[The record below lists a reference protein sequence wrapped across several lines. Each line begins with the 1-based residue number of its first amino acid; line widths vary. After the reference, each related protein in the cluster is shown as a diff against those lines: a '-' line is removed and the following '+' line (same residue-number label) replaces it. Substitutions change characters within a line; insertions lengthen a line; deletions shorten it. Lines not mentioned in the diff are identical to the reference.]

1 MSKKML
7 IDASRGD
14 ETRVVVMV
22 DGRIEEIDHETA
34 DRRPIK
40 SNIYLARVTR
50 VEPSLQAA
58 FVDYGG
64 NRHGFLPFSEIH
76 PDYYQLPVAD
86 REALLAEVEDK
97 VEERRQR
104 HQNRRSMPRRSSS
117 SAGAVAAPVDAVDPD
132 GDQPHV
138 EFPVDENGD
147 FIQPEPEPLT
157 ANSVEVEPAAAEPIV
172 EDEPTVEM
180 PTGGATDHSV
190 TDSVAATLGLDET
203 LTEQAIVDGD
213 GDDDTATVSMT
224 ESDAGNEEP
233 GEDDEPAKTVT
244 AATGAEEDEVVSEA
258 AEPEEAPATKVDEA
272 AEADTLADTEA
283 APEEEDVAPEQVA
296 AEASESDDE
305 EEATSSSAAEPEGG
319 IEEIEREDDV
329 IEEAGSGEEASDD
342 EDDDEEGEG
351 EESAT
356 KKPRRRRRR
365 SRRGG
370 RKEEKAAAEE
380 DQDEDPDAVEDLDA
394 DDDDD
399 DDHDHDVDDEEEDD
413 IFDED
418 AERRSVMHSIISRR
432 YKIQEVIKRRQV
444 MLVQVTKEERGNKG
458 AALSSYL
465 SLAGR
470 YCVYMPNTTRGGG
483 ISRKISSPKDR
494 RRLKTIL
501 DDLDLPQDIS
511 IIVRTAGSQRTKA
524 EIKRDYEYLRRTWD
538 GIRENTLTS
547 MAPSLIYEEA
557 NVMKRAIRDM
567 YSSDMEEV
575 QVEGEEGYKDAKNFM
590 RVLTPSYA
598 KRVKQHKNEGVSLFQ
613 AHKAEQQL
621 DALFNPV
628 VTLKSGGYLVMNQT
642 EALVAV
648 DVNSGKAT
656 KERSIEE
663 TALSTNLEAAEEV
676 ARQLRLRDLA
686 GLVVIDFID
695 MDESKHRGQVERRLK
710 ESMRGDRA
718 RIQLGRI
725 SPFGLLELSRQRIRP
740 SVFETTMVGCP
751 VCGGIGVVRSSG
763 SLASSIM
770 RRIGDLLLE
779 RDNLDHIEV
788 DAPTDAA
795 LKLLNEHREE
805 LANLEG
811 QFSVRISILPSAHLF
826 SPHFHLRAHTEDKVE
841 TFSEG
846 YTTDPTAPK
855 RGDRRRG
862 RRSERPTPRADEEE
876 ESGTSRGGRG
886 RGRGRGRNA
895 RSDDEETSG
904 SEPKEAE
911 AVEASTDDE
920 TDSDGQ
926 ARRQRGRRG
935 GRRRGRKEG
944 DAAPAVEATEDG
956 EEAQTADGE
965 AADTDD
971 VDSDGD
977 KPKRRRGKRGGRN
990 RRKTRSDDEAAEGT
1004 EATDNADAKTETAE
1018 TGVEGASEDVKSA
1031 DTAAEKSAD
1040 TTAETPA
1047 DTAAENSAGTNA
1059 EASAEK
1065 PVSDS
1070 VTESEAAPAADE
1082 SEADEKPAKKPRRSR
1097 KKPVKVEEDAPADAA
1112 AAQADEPAPAE
1123 PEAPAIEPKDAKA
1136 NAKEAVAE
1144 PEAPKDDPAPEAA
1157 SAEETDPHVAVE
1169 PDTPKK
1175 DGPRRRGWWSRGK

>member
-117 SAGAVAAPVDAVDPD
+117 SAGAFAAPVDAVDPD

-147 FIQPEPEPLT
+147 FIQPEPLT

-244 AATGAEEDEVVSEA
+244 AATGTEEDEVVSEA

-394 DDDDD
+394 DDDD

-1031 DTAAEKSAD
+1031 DTAAE
-1040 TTAETPA
+1040 
-1047 DTAAENSAGTNA
+1047 NSAGTNA

-1070 VTESEAAPAADE
+1070 VTESEAAPAADA

>member
-22 DGRIEEIDHETA
+22 DGRIEEIDYETA

-86 REALLAEVEDK
+86 REALLSEVEAK

-104 HQNRRSMPRRSSS
+104 HLKRRSSPRRANAAAGS
-117 SAGAVAAPVDAVDPD
+117 DGAVTAVDPD
-132 GDQPHV
+132 GEQPHV

-147 FIQPEPEPLT
+147 FIQPQPLSAESSDVEAVTPE
-157 ANSVEVEPAAAEPIV
+157 AEASG
-172 EDEPTVEM
+172 DDTPTVEM
-180 PTGGATDHSV
+180 QAETEAEDASATD
-190 TDSVAATLGLDET
+190 TVAATLGLDET
-203 LTEQAIVDGD
+203 LTEQAIVDQEAN
-213 GDDDTATVSMT
+213 TATVSMT
-224 ESDAGNEEP
+224 QADDATSSDDN
-233 GEDDEPAKTVT
+233 GEGDDDEPAKTVT
-244 AATGAEEDEVVSEA
+244 AATGTDEEESVSEEADSAPEDDSDNDSDEEEDS
-258 AEPEEAPATKVDEA
+258 
-272 AEADTLADTEA
+272 
-283 APEEEDVAPEQVA
+283 DVAPEQVA
-296 AEASESDDE
+296 AEGEESDEDE
-305 EEATSSSAAEPEGG
+305 AQATGSTDSDGEGG
-319 IEEIEREDDV
+319 IEEIERADNV
-329 IEEAGSGEEASDD
+329 IEEAGSGEGTDDSDDDDSEASAESNE
-342 EDDDEEGEG
+342 EDDDEDTDEG
-351 EESAT
+351 AA

-370 RKEEKAAAEE
+370 RKEAKNTS
-380 DQDEDPDAVEDLDA
+380 DDNDDNDN

-399 DDHDHDVDDEEEDD
+399 EDEPQSSDDDFDVDEEEEDD
-413 IFDED
+413 EDAIFEED
-418 AERRSVMHSIISRR
+418 AERRAVMHSIISRR

-538 GIRENTLTS
+538 GIRETTLTS

-590 RVLTPSYA
+590 RVLTPSHA

-613 AHKAEQQL
+613 SHKAEQQL

-663 TALSTNLEAAEEV
+663 TALATNLEAAEEV

-740 SVFETTMVGCP
+740 SVFETTMVGCS
-751 VCGGIGVVRSSG
+751 VCGGVGVVRSSG

-779 RDNLDHIEV
+779 RETLDRIEV

-805 LANLEG
+805 LANLES
-811 QFSVRISILPSAHLF
+811 QFGVRISILPNAHLF
-826 SPHFHLRAHTEDKVE
+826 SPHFHLRVYTDEKVE

-855 RGDRRRG
+855 KGDRRRG
-862 RRSERPTPRADEEE
+862 RRSEQRSSSRSDDDDEG
-876 ESGTSRGGRG
+876 SSSRSGRG

-895 RSDDEETSG
+895 RSDDEESRT
-904 SEPKEAE
+904 AE
-911 AVEASTDDE
+911 AKDAEVDASADDDAE
-920 TDSDGQ
+920 GEGQ
-926 ARRQRGRRG
+926 SRRQRGKRG
-935 GRRRGRKEG
+935 GRRRGRKDT
-944 DAAPAVEATEDG
+944 DAAAIDAAETEDD
-956 EEAQTADGE
+956 AASTDAADADAADANADGE
-965 AADTDD
+965 TE
-971 VDSDGD
+971 

-990 RRKTRSDDEAAEGT
+990 RRKGRGVDTENSENSESTGEEGDSETAAAADDKATESEAEAPVSEATAAPEPDGEDADGEVSEGEVSVAEADAQADADDAEQAKKPAKKTRSRSRKKPKAEEAPAAESDEQTGDAVEP
-1004 EATDNADAKTETAE
+1004 EATETATE
-1018 TGVEGASEDVKSA
+1018 
-1031 DTAAEKSAD
+1031 
-1040 TTAETPA
+1040 
-1047 DTAAENSAGTNA
+1047 
-1059 EASAEK
+1059 
-1065 PVSDS
+1065 
-1070 VTESEAAPAADE
+1070 TESEAANE
-1082 SEADEKPAKKPRRSR
+1082 
-1097 KKPVKVEEDAPADAA
+1097 PVQQPE
-1112 AAQADEPAPAE
+1112 AE
-1123 PEAPAIEPKDAKA
+1123 PEAT
-1136 NAKEAVAE
+1136 
-1144 PEAPKDDPAPEAA
+1144 EAA
-1157 SAEETDPHVAVE
+1157 TASETDADAEPHVAVE

>member
-7 IDASRGD
+7 IDASRSD

-86 REALLAEVEDK
+86 REALLREVEEK

-104 HQNRRSMPRRSSS
+104 FLNHRANPRRGGRGRGGRSSE
-117 SAGAVAAPVDAVDPD
+117 AAAAVDPE

-138 EFPVDENGD
+138 DFPVDQNGD
-147 FIQPEPEPLT
+147 FIAPEAMT
-157 ANSVEVEPAAAEPIV
+157 ADNLEVGGDDATVADAAADTDAAPAEA
-172 EDEPTVEM
+172 EAGADE
-180 PTGGATDHSV
+180 
-190 TDSVAATLGLDET
+190 
-203 LTEQAIVDGD
+203 
-213 GDDDTATVSMT
+213 ATVSLT
-224 ESDAGNEEP
+224 EAADDAAGAAAAGAADTDDADSDGSDAG
-233 GEDDEPAKTVT
+233 DEPAKTAT
-244 AATGAEEDEVVSEA
+244 AATGTDDDKVVSDDA
-258 AEPEEAPATKVDEA
+258 V
-272 AEADTLADTEA
+272 TLG
-283 APEEEDVAPEQVA
+283 DVARDLPQDDDEDDGSSEDDVASEQLE
-296 AEASESDDE
+296 AEASADSNDGDDRGVDG
-305 EEATSSSAAEPEGG
+305 EGG
-319 IEEIEREDDV
+319 IEELPERDLV
-329 IEEAGSGEEASDD
+329 IEEAGAGGAGEDEDDNDNDEADAAEEADASAEGDD
-342 EDDDEEGEG
+342 EDGDGG
-351 EESAT
+351 
-356 KKPRRRRRR
+356 KKPRSRRRRR
-365 SRRGG
+365 SRRG
-370 RKEEKAAAEE
+370 RKGGSG
-380 DQDEDPDAVEDLDA
+380 DEDSAEGGKSARGRSDR

-399 DDHDHDVDDEEEDD
+399 EDENEDDVDHDEDDEDM
-413 IFDED
+413 FDED
-418 AERRSVMHSIISRR
+418 AERRSIMHSIISRR
-432 YKIQEVIKRRQV
+432 YSIQEVIKRRQV

-470 YCVYMPNTTRGGG
+470 YSVYMPNTTRGGG

-538 GIRENTLTS
+538 GIRETTLNS

-575 QVEGEEGYKDAKNFM
+575 LVEGEDGYKDAKSFM
-590 RVLTPSYA
+590 KTLTPSHA
-598 KRVKQHKNEGVSLFQ
+598 KRVQQFKNEGTSLFQ
-613 AHKAEQQL
+613 RHKAEQQL

-628 VTLKSGGYLVMNQT
+628 VTLKSGGYLVLNQT

-656 KERSIEE
+656 RERSIEE
-663 TALSTNLEAAEEV
+663 TALATNLEAAEEV

-695 MDESKHRGQVERRLK
+695 MDESRHRGQVERRLK

-740 SVFETTMVGCP
+740 SVFDTTMVGCP

-779 RDNLDHIEV
+779 RDNLDRIEI

-795 LKLLNEHREE
+795 LKVLNDHREE
-805 LANLEG
+805 LAQLENQHG
-811 QFSVRISILPSAHLF
+811 VKITVLPNAQLH
-826 SPHFHLRAHTEDKVE
+826 SPHFHLRVYTEDKVE
-841 TFSEG
+841 TFEEG
-846 YTTDPTAPK
+846 YTADPTAPK
-855 RGDRRRG
+855 KDRRRG
-862 RRSERPTPRADEEE
+862 RRGGRSEDRDKDRSRDDEE
-876 ESGTSRGGRG
+876 GGSRRGRRG
-886 RGRGRGRNA
+886 RGRGSRGEGEDEGDS
-895 RSDDEETSG
+895 RSADDVDDRADSEDGDGEGG
-904 SEPKEAE
+904 S
-911 AVEASTDDE
+911 
-920 TDSDGQ
+920 
-926 ARRQRGRRG
+926 RRQRGKRG
-935 GRRRGRKEG
+935 GRRRGKR
-944 DAAPAVEATEDG
+944 DG
-956 EEAQTADGE
+956 EGE
-965 AADTDD
+965 ASASSDTGSDD
-971 VDSDGD
+971 SGDESDRPEAEAGEEGE

-990 RRKTRSDDEAAEGT
+990 RRKSRSKDEAGENSDT
-1004 EATDNADAKTETAE
+1004 VSEA
-1018 TGVEGASEDVKSA
+1018 A
-1031 DTAAEKSAD
+1031 DTAAEPTAD
-1040 TTAETPA
+1040 AEA
-1047 DTAAENSAGTNA
+1047 AAAE
-1059 EASAEK
+1059 E
-1065 PVSDS
+1065 
-1070 VTESEAAPAADE
+1070 APAADAE
-1082 SEADEKPAKKPRRSR
+1082 SDAEDKPKPRKRTRS
-1097 KKPVKVEEDAPADAA
+1097 KAKAA
-1112 AAQADEPAPAE
+1112 AE
-1123 PEAPAIEPKDAKA
+1123 PEAEADSG
-1136 NAKEAVAE
+1136 NADEAAAEAE
-1144 PEAPKDDPAPEAA
+1144 PSDAT
-1157 SAEETDPHVAVE
+1157 AEEEEKPKKRTRAPRKSTAKSAAKSKDKAEDKAEAKDEPAADTTPDASDNEGGSARSATLAVE

-1175 DGPRRRGWWSRGK
+1175 EGPRRRGWWSRGK

>member
-7 IDASRGD
+7 IDASRSD

-86 REALLAEVEDK
+86 REALLREVEEK

-104 HQNRRSMPRRSSS
+104 FLNHRANPRRSGRGRGGRSS
-117 SAGAVAAPVDAVDPD
+117 EAAAAVDPE

-138 EFPVDENGD
+138 DFPVDQNGD
-147 FIQPEPEPLT
+147 FIAPEAMT
-157 ANSVEVEPAAAEPIV
+157 ADNLEVGGDDATVADAAADTDAAPAEA
-172 EDEPTVEM
+172 EAGADE
-180 PTGGATDHSV
+180 
-190 TDSVAATLGLDET
+190 
-203 LTEQAIVDGD
+203 
-213 GDDDTATVSMT
+213 ATVSLT
-224 ESDAGNEEP
+224 EAADDAAGAAAAGAADTDDADSDGSDAG
-233 GEDDEPAKTVT
+233 DEPAKTAT
-244 AATGAEEDEVVSEA
+244 AATGTDDDKVVSDDA
-258 AEPEEAPATKVDEA
+258 V
-272 AEADTLADTEA
+272 TLG
-283 APEEEDVAPEQVA
+283 DVARDLPQDDDEDDGSSEDDVASEQLE
-296 AEASESDDE
+296 AEASADSNDGDDRGVDG
-305 EEATSSSAAEPEGG
+305 EGG
-319 IEEIEREDDV
+319 IEELPERDLV
-329 IEEAGSGEEASDD
+329 IEEAGAGGAGEDEDDNDNDEADAAEEADASAEGDD
-342 EDDDEEGEG
+342 EDDDGG
-351 EESAT
+351 
-356 KKPRRRRRR
+356 KKPRSRRRRR
-365 SRRGG
+365 SRRG
-370 RKEEKAAAEE
+370 RKGGSG
-380 DQDEDPDAVEDLDA
+380 DEDSAEGGKSARGRSDR

-399 DDHDHDVDDEEEDD
+399 EDENEDDVDHDEDDEDM
-413 IFDED
+413 FDED
-418 AERRSVMHSIISRR
+418 AERRSIMHSIISRR
-432 YKIQEVIKRRQV
+432 YSIQEVIKRRQV

-470 YCVYMPNTTRGGG
+470 YSVYMPNTTRGGG

-538 GIRENTLTS
+538 GIRETTLNS

-575 QVEGEEGYKDAKNFM
+575 LVEGEDGYKDAKSFM
-590 RVLTPSYA
+590 KTLTPSHA
-598 KRVKQHKNEGVSLFQ
+598 KRVQQFKNEGTSLFQ
-613 AHKAEQQL
+613 RHKAEQQL

-628 VTLKSGGYLVMNQT
+628 VTLKSGGYLVLNQT

-656 KERSIEE
+656 RERSIEE
-663 TALSTNLEAAEEV
+663 TALATNLEAAEEV

-695 MDESKHRGQVERRLK
+695 MDESRHRGQVERRLK

-740 SVFETTMVGCP
+740 SVFDTTMVDCP

-779 RDNLDHIEV
+779 RDNLDRIEI

-795 LKLLNEHREE
+795 LKVLNDHREE
-805 LANLEG
+805 LAQLENQHG
-811 QFSVRISILPSAHLF
+811 VKITVLPNAQLH
-826 SPHFHLRAHTEDKVE
+826 SPHFHLRVYTEDKVE
-841 TFSEG
+841 TFEEG
-846 YTTDPTAPK
+846 YTADPTAPK
-855 RGDRRRG
+855 KDRRRG
-862 RRSERPTPRADEEE
+862 RRGGRSEDRDKDRSRDDEE
-876 ESGTSRGGRG
+876 GGSRRGRRG
-886 RGRGRGRNA
+886 RGRGSRGEGEDEGDS
-895 RSDDEETSG
+895 RSADDVDDRADSEDGDGEGG
-904 SEPKEAE
+904 S
-911 AVEASTDDE
+911 
-920 TDSDGQ
+920 
-926 ARRQRGRRG
+926 RRQRGKRG
-935 GRRRGRKEG
+935 GRRRGKR
-944 DAAPAVEATEDG
+944 DG
-956 EEAQTADGE
+956 EGE
-965 AADTDD
+965 ASASSDTGSDD
-971 VDSDGD
+971 SGDESDRPEAEAGEEGE

-990 RRKTRSDDEAAEGT
+990 RRKSRSEDEAGENSDT
-1004 EATDNADAKTETAE
+1004 VSEA
-1018 TGVEGASEDVKSA
+1018 A
-1031 DTAAEKSAD
+1031 DTAAEPTAD
-1040 TTAETPA
+1040 AEA
-1047 DTAAENSAGTNA
+1047 AAAE
-1059 EASAEK
+1059 E
-1065 PVSDS
+1065 
-1070 VTESEAAPAADE
+1070 APAADAE
-1082 SEADEKPAKKPRRSR
+1082 SDAEDKPKPRKRTRS
-1097 KKPVKVEEDAPADAA
+1097 KAKAA
-1112 AAQADEPAPAE
+1112 AE
-1123 PEAPAIEPKDAKA
+1123 PEAEADSG
-1136 NAKEAVAE
+1136 NADEAAAEAE
-1144 PEAPKDDPAPEAA
+1144 PSDAT
-1157 SAEETDPHVAVE
+1157 AEEEEKPKKRTRAPRKSTAKSAAKSKDKAEDKAEAKDEPAADTTPDASDNEGGSARSATLAVE

-1175 DGPRRRGWWSRGK
+1175 EGPRRRGWWSRGK

>member
-7 IDASRGD
+7 IDASRSD

-34 DRRPIK
+34 DRRLIK

-86 REALLAEVEDK
+86 REALLREVEEK

-104 HQNRRSMPRRSSS
+104 FLNHRANPRRGGRGRGARSSET
-117 SAGAVAAPVDAVDPD
+117 AAAVDPE

-138 EFPVDENGD
+138 DFPVDQNGD
-147 FIQPEPEPLT
+147 FIAPDAMT
-157 ANSVEVEPAAAEPIV
+157 ADNLEVGVDDATVADAADAAADTDAAPAEVEAGAA
-172 EDEPTVEM
+172 D
-180 PTGGATDHSV
+180 
-190 TDSVAATLGLDET
+190 
-203 LTEQAIVDGD
+203 
-213 GDDDTATVSMT
+213 ATVSLT
-224 ESDAGNEEP
+224 EAADDAAAGAADTGDAESDGSDAG
-233 GEDDEPAKTVT
+233 DEPAKTAT
-244 AATGAEEDEVVSEA
+244 AATGTDDDKVVSDDAVTLGDA
-258 AEPEEAPATKVDEA
+258 ARDLPQDDDEDDGSS
-272 AEADTLADTEA
+272 ED
-283 APEEEDVAPEQVA
+283 DVASEQLE
-296 AEASESDDE
+296 AEASADTHDGDD
-305 EEATSSSAAEPEGG
+305 SGVDGEGG
-319 IEEIEREDDV
+319 IEELPERDLV
-329 IEEAGSGEEASDD
+329 IEEAGAGEDEDDNDNDEADAAEEADVSAEGDD
-342 EDDDEEGEG
+342 EDGDGG
-351 EESAT
+351 
-356 KKPRRRRRR
+356 KKPRSRRRRR
-365 SRRGG
+365 SRRG
-370 RKEEKAAAEE
+370 RKGGSG
-380 DQDEDPDAVEDLDA
+380 DEDSAESRKSARGRSDR

-399 DDHDHDVDDEEEDD
+399 EDENEDDVDHDEDEED

-418 AERRSVMHSIISRR
+418 AERRSIMHSIISRR
-432 YKIQEVIKRRQV
+432 YSIQEVIKRRQV

-470 YCVYMPNTTRGGG
+470 YSVYMPNTTRGGG

-538 GIRENTLTS
+538 GIRETTLNS

-575 QVEGEEGYKDAKNFM
+575 LVEGEEGYKDAKSFM
-590 RVLTPSYA
+590 KTLTPSHA
-598 KRVKQHKNEGVSLFQ
+598 KRVQQFKNEGTSLFQ
-613 AHKAEQQL
+613 RHKAEQQL

-628 VTLKSGGYLVMNQT
+628 VTLKSGGYLVLNQT

-656 KERSIEE
+656 RERSIEE
-663 TALSTNLEAAEEV
+663 TALATNLEAAEEV

-695 MDESKHRGQVERRLK
+695 MDESRHRGQVERRLK

-740 SVFETTMVGCP
+740 SVFDTTMVGCP

-770 RRIGDLLLE
+770 RRVGDLLLE
-779 RDNLDHIEV
+779 RDNLDRIEI

-795 LKLLNEHREE
+795 LKVLNDHREE
-805 LANLEG
+805 LAQLENQHG
-811 QFSVRISILPSAHLF
+811 VKIAVLPNVQLH
-826 SPHFHLRAHTEDKVE
+826 SPHFHLRVYTEDKVE
-841 TFSEG
+841 TFEEG
-846 YTTDPTAPK
+846 YTADPTAPK
-855 RGDRRRG
+855 KDRRRG
-862 RRSERPTPRADEEE
+862 RR
-876 ESGTSRGGRG
+876 GGRSED
-886 RGRGRGRNA
+886 RDKD
-895 RSDDEETSG
+895 RSRDDEEGG
-904 SEPKEAE
+904 SRRGRRGPGRGSRGEGEDEGDSRSA
-911 AVEASTDDE
+911 DDIDDRA
-920 TDSDGQ
+920 DSEDGDGEGGS
-926 ARRQRGRRG
+926 RRQRGKRG
-935 GRRRGRKEG
+935 GRRRGKRDGEG
-944 DAAPAVEATEDG
+944 EASASSDTGSDDSGDESDRPEVEAG
-956 EEAQTADGE
+956 EE
-965 AADTDD
+965 
-971 VDSDGD
+971 GD

-990 RRKTRSDDEAAEGT
+990 RRKSRSDDDAGENSDTVSEA
-1004 EATDNADAKTETAE
+1004 
-1018 TGVEGASEDVKSA
+1018 A
-1031 DTAAEKSAD
+1031 DTAAEP
-1040 TTAETPA
+1040 T
-1047 DTAAENSAGTNA
+1047 
-1059 EASAEK
+1059 
-1065 PVSDS
+1065 
-1070 VTESEAAPAADE
+1070 
-1082 SEADEKPAKKPRRSR
+1082 
-1097 KKPVKVEEDAPADAA
+1097 ADAA
-1112 AAQADEPAPAE
+1112 AAAAEEAPAADAESDADDKPKPRKRTRSKAKAAAE
-1123 PEAPAIEPKDAKA
+1123 PEAEADSGKADEAAAEAGTSDAAAEEEKPKKRTRAPRKSTAKSAAKSEDKAEDKAEAKDEPPADTT
-1136 NAKEAVAE
+1136 
-1144 PEAPKDDPAPEAA
+1144 PEASDNEGE
-1157 SAEETDPHVAVE
+1157 SARSATLAVE

-1175 DGPRRRGWWSRGK
+1175 EGPRRRGWWSRGK

>member
-7 IDASRGD
+7 IDASRSD

-86 REALLAEVEDK
+86 REALLREVEEK

-104 HQNRRSMPRRSSS
+104 FLNHRANPRQGGRGRGGRSSE
-117 SAGAVAAPVDAVDPD
+117 AAAAVDPE

-138 EFPVDENGD
+138 DFPVDQNGD
-147 FIQPEPEPLT
+147 FIAPEAMT
-157 ANSVEVEPAAAEPIV
+157 ADNLEVGGDDATVADAAADTDAAPAEA
-172 EDEPTVEM
+172 EAGADE
-180 PTGGATDHSV
+180 
-190 TDSVAATLGLDET
+190 
-203 LTEQAIVDGD
+203 
-213 GDDDTATVSMT
+213 ATVSLT
-224 ESDAGNEEP
+224 EAADDAAGAAAAGAADTDDADSDGSDAG
-233 GEDDEPAKTVT
+233 DEPAKTAT
-244 AATGAEEDEVVSEA
+244 AATGTDDDKVVSDDA
-258 AEPEEAPATKVDEA
+258 V
-272 AEADTLADTEA
+272 TLG
-283 APEEEDVAPEQVA
+283 DVARDLPQDDDEDDGSSEDDVASEQLE
-296 AEASESDDE
+296 AEASADSNDGDDRGVDG
-305 EEATSSSAAEPEGG
+305 EGG
-319 IEEIEREDDV
+319 IEELPERDLV
-329 IEEAGSGEEASDD
+329 IEEAGAGGAGEDEDDNDNDEADAAEEADASAEGDD
-342 EDDDEEGEG
+342 EDDDGG
-351 EESAT
+351 
-356 KKPRRRRRR
+356 KKPRSRRRRR
-365 SRRGG
+365 SRRG
-370 RKEEKAAAEE
+370 RKGGSG
-380 DQDEDPDAVEDLDA
+380 DEDSAEGGKSARGRSDR

-399 DDHDHDVDDEEEDD
+399 EDENEDDVDHDEDDEDM
-413 IFDED
+413 FDED
-418 AERRSVMHSIISRR
+418 AERRSIMHSIISRR
-432 YKIQEVIKRRQV
+432 YSIQEVIKRRQV

-470 YCVYMPNTTRGGG
+470 YSVYMPNTTRGGG

-538 GIRENTLTS
+538 GIRETTLNS

-575 QVEGEEGYKDAKNFM
+575 LVEGDEGYKDAKSFM
-590 RVLTPSYA
+590 KTLTPSHA
-598 KRVKQHKNEGVSLFQ
+598 KRVQQFKNEGTSLFQ
-613 AHKAEQQL
+613 RHKAEQQL

-628 VTLKSGGYLVMNQT
+628 VTLKSGGYLVLNQT

-656 KERSIEE
+656 RERSIEE
-663 TALSTNLEAAEEV
+663 TALATNLEAAEEV

-695 MDESKHRGQVERRLK
+695 MDESRHRGQVERRLK

-740 SVFETTMVGCP
+740 SVFDTTMVGCP

-779 RDNLDHIEV
+779 RDNLDRIEI

-795 LKLLNEHREE
+795 LKVLNDHREE
-805 LANLEG
+805 LAQLENQHG
-811 QFSVRISILPSAHLF
+811 VKITVLPNAQLH
-826 SPHFHLRAHTEDKVE
+826 SPHFHLRVYTEDKVE
-841 TFSEG
+841 TFEEG
-846 YTTDPTAPK
+846 YTADPTAPK
-855 RGDRRRG
+855 KDRRRG
-862 RRSERPTPRADEEE
+862 RRGGRSEDRDKDRSRDDEE
-876 ESGTSRGGRG
+876 GGSRRGRRG
-886 RGRGRGRNA
+886 RGRGSRGEGEDEGDS
-895 RSDDEETSG
+895 RSADDVDDRADSEDGDGEGG
-904 SEPKEAE
+904 S
-911 AVEASTDDE
+911 
-920 TDSDGQ
+920 
-926 ARRQRGRRG
+926 RRQRGKRG
-935 GRRRGRKEG
+935 GRRRGKR
-944 DAAPAVEATEDG
+944 DG
-956 EEAQTADGE
+956 EGE
-965 AADTDD
+965 ASASSDTGSDD
-971 VDSDGD
+971 SGDESDRPEAEAGEEGE

-990 RRKTRSDDEAAEGT
+990 RRKSRSKDEAGENSDT
-1004 EATDNADAKTETAE
+1004 VSEA
-1018 TGVEGASEDVKSA
+1018 A
-1031 DTAAEKSAD
+1031 DTAAEPTAD
-1040 TTAETPA
+1040 AEA
-1047 DTAAENSAGTNA
+1047 AAAE
-1059 EASAEK
+1059 E
-1065 PVSDS
+1065 
-1070 VTESEAAPAADE
+1070 APAADAE
-1082 SEADEKPAKKPRRSR
+1082 SDAEDKPKPRKRTRS
-1097 KKPVKVEEDAPADAA
+1097 KAKAA
-1112 AAQADEPAPAE
+1112 AE
-1123 PEAPAIEPKDAKA
+1123 PEAEADSG
-1136 NAKEAVAE
+1136 NADEAAAEAE
-1144 PEAPKDDPAPEAA
+1144 PSDAT
-1157 SAEETDPHVAVE
+1157 AEEEEKPKKRTRAPRKSTAKSAAKSKDKAEDKAEAKDEPAADTTPDASDNEGGSARSATLAVE

-1175 DGPRRRGWWSRGK
+1175 EGPRRRGWWSRGK

>member
-7 IDASRGD
+7 IDASRSD

-86 REALLAEVEDK
+86 REALLREVEEK

-104 HQNRRSMPRRSSS
+104 FLNHRANPRRGGRGRGGRSSE
-117 SAGAVAAPVDAVDPD
+117 AAAAVDPE

-138 EFPVDENGD
+138 DFPVDQNGD
-147 FIQPEPEPLT
+147 FIAPEAMT
-157 ANSVEVEPAAAEPIV
+157 ADNLEVGGDDATVADAAADTDAAPAEA
-172 EDEPTVEM
+172 EAGADE
-180 PTGGATDHSV
+180 
-190 TDSVAATLGLDET
+190 
-203 LTEQAIVDGD
+203 
-213 GDDDTATVSMT
+213 ATVSLT
-224 ESDAGNEEP
+224 EAADDAAGAAAAGAADTDDADSDGSDAG
-233 GEDDEPAKTVT
+233 DEPAKTAT
-244 AATGAEEDEVVSEA
+244 AATGTDDDKVVSDDA
-258 AEPEEAPATKVDEA
+258 V
-272 AEADTLADTEA
+272 TLG
-283 APEEEDVAPEQVA
+283 DVARDLPQDDDEDDGSSEDDVASEQLE
-296 AEASESDDE
+296 AEASADSNDGDDRGVDG
-305 EEATSSSAAEPEGG
+305 EGG
-319 IEEIEREDDV
+319 IEELPERDLV
-329 IEEAGSGEEASDD
+329 IEEAGAGGAGEDEDDNDNDEADAAEEADASAEGDD
-342 EDDDEEGEG
+342 EDGDGG
-351 EESAT
+351 
-356 KKPRRRRRR
+356 KKPRSRRRRR
-365 SRRGG
+365 SRRG
-370 RKEEKAAAEE
+370 RKGGSG
-380 DQDEDPDAVEDLDA
+380 DEDSAEGGKSARGRSDR

-399 DDHDHDVDDEEEDD
+399 EDENEDDVDHDEDDEDM
-413 IFDED
+413 FDED
-418 AERRSVMHSIISRR
+418 AERRSIMHSIISRR
-432 YKIQEVIKRRQV
+432 YSIQEVIKRRQV

-470 YCVYMPNTTRGGG
+470 YSVYMPNTTRGGG

-538 GIRENTLTS
+538 GIRETTLNS

-575 QVEGEEGYKDAKNFM
+575 LVEGEDGYKDAKSFM
-590 RVLTPSYA
+590 KTLTPSHA
-598 KRVKQHKNEGVSLFQ
+598 KRVQQFKNEGTSLFQ
-613 AHKAEQQL
+613 RHKAEQQL

-628 VTLKSGGYLVMNQT
+628 VTLKSGGYLVLNQT

-656 KERSIEE
+656 RERSIEE
-663 TALSTNLEAAEEV
+663 TALATNLEAAEEV

-695 MDESKHRGQVERRLK
+695 MDESRHRGQVERRLK

-740 SVFETTMVGCP
+740 SVFDTTMVGCP

-779 RDNLDHIEV
+779 RDNLDRIEI

-795 LKLLNEHREE
+795 LKVLNDHREE
-805 LANLEG
+805 LAQLENQHG
-811 QFSVRISILPSAHLF
+811 VKITVLPNAQLH
-826 SPHFHLRAHTEDKVE
+826 SPHFHLRVYTEDKVE
-841 TFSEG
+841 TFEEG
-846 YTTDPTAPK
+846 YTADPTAPK
-855 RGDRRRG
+855 KDR
-862 RRSERPTPRADEEE
+862 S
-876 ESGTSRGGRG
+876 
-886 RGRGRGRNA
+886 
-895 RSDDEETSG
+895 
-904 SEPKEAE
+904 
-911 AVEASTDDE
+911 
-920 TDSDGQ
+920 
-926 ARRQRGRRG
+926 RGRRG
-935 GRRRGRKEG
+935 GRSEDRDKDRSRDDEEGGSRRGRRGRGRGSRGEGEDEG
-944 DAAPAVEATEDG
+944 DSRSA
-956 EEAQTADGE
+956 
-965 AADTDD
+965 DD
-971 VDSDGD
+971 VDDRADSEDGD
-977 KPKRRRGKRGGRN
+977 GEGGSRRQRGKRGGRRRGKRDGEGEASASSDTGSDDSGDESDRPEAEAGEEGEKPKRRRGKRGGRN
-990 RRKTRSDDEAAEGT
+990 RRKSRSKDEAGENSDT
-1004 EATDNADAKTETAE
+1004 VSEA
-1018 TGVEGASEDVKSA
+1018 A
-1031 DTAAEKSAD
+1031 DTAAEPTAD
-1040 TTAETPA
+1040 AEA
-1047 DTAAENSAGTNA
+1047 AAAE
-1059 EASAEK
+1059 E
-1065 PVSDS
+1065 
-1070 VTESEAAPAADE
+1070 APAADAE
-1082 SEADEKPAKKPRRSR
+1082 SDAEDKPKPRKRTRS
-1097 KKPVKVEEDAPADAA
+1097 KAKAA
-1112 AAQADEPAPAE
+1112 AE
-1123 PEAPAIEPKDAKA
+1123 PEAEADSG
-1136 NAKEAVAE
+1136 NADEAAAEAE
-1144 PEAPKDDPAPEAA
+1144 PSDAT
-1157 SAEETDPHVAVE
+1157 AEEEEKPKKRTRAPRKSTAKSAAKSKDKAEDKAEAKDEPAADTTPDASDNEGGSARSATLAVE

-1175 DGPRRRGWWSRGK
+1175 EGPRRRGWWSRGK

>member
-7 IDASRGD
+7 IDASRSD

-86 REALLAEVEDK
+86 REALLREVEEK

-104 HQNRRSMPRRSSS
+104 FLNHRANPRRGGRGRGGRSSE
-117 SAGAVAAPVDAVDPD
+117 AAAAVDPE

-138 EFPVDENGD
+138 DFPVDQNGD
-147 FIQPEPEPLT
+147 FIAPEAMT
-157 ANSVEVEPAAAEPIV
+157 ADNLEVGGDDATVADAAADTDAAPAEA
-172 EDEPTVEM
+172 EAGADE
-180 PTGGATDHSV
+180 
-190 TDSVAATLGLDET
+190 
-203 LTEQAIVDGD
+203 
-213 GDDDTATVSMT
+213 ATVSLT
-224 ESDAGNEEP
+224 EAADDAAGAAAAGAADTDDADSDGSDAG
-233 GEDDEPAKTVT
+233 DEPAKTAT
-244 AATGAEEDEVVSEA
+244 AATGTDDDKVVSDDA
-258 AEPEEAPATKVDEA
+258 V
-272 AEADTLADTEA
+272 TLG
-283 APEEEDVAPEQVA
+283 DVARDLPQDDDEDDGSSEDDVASEQLE
-296 AEASESDDE
+296 AEASADSNDGDDRGVDG
-305 EEATSSSAAEPEGG
+305 EGG
-319 IEEIEREDDV
+319 IEELPERDLV
-329 IEEAGSGEEASDD
+329 IEEAGAGGAGEDEDDNDNDEADAAEEADASAEGDD
-342 EDDDEEGEG
+342 EDGDGG
-351 EESAT
+351 
-356 KKPRRRRRR
+356 KKPRSRRRRR
-365 SRRGG
+365 SRRG
-370 RKEEKAAAEE
+370 RKGGSG
-380 DQDEDPDAVEDLDA
+380 DEDSAEGGKSARGRSDR

-399 DDHDHDVDDEEEDD
+399 EDENEDDVDHDEDDEDM
-413 IFDED
+413 FDED
-418 AERRSVMHSIISRR
+418 AERRSIMHSIISRR
-432 YKIQEVIKRRQV
+432 YSIQEVIKRRQV

-470 YCVYMPNTTRGGG
+470 YSVYMPNTTRGGG

-538 GIRENTLTS
+538 GIRETTLNS

-575 QVEGEEGYKDAKNFM
+575 LVEGEDGYKDAKSFM
-590 RVLTPSYA
+590 KTLTPSHA
-598 KRVKQHKNEGVSLFQ
+598 KRVQQFKNEGTSLFQ
-613 AHKAEQQL
+613 RHKAEQQL

-628 VTLKSGGYLVMNQT
+628 VTLKSGGYLVLNQT

-656 KERSIEE
+656 RERSIEE
-663 TALSTNLEAAEEV
+663 TALATNLEAAEEV

-695 MDESKHRGQVERRLK
+695 MDESRHRGQVERRLK

-740 SVFETTMVGCP
+740 SVFDTTMVGCP

-779 RDNLDHIEV
+779 RDNLDRIEI

-795 LKLLNEHREE
+795 LKVLNDHREE
-805 LANLEG
+805 LAQLENQHG
-811 QFSVRISILPSAHLF
+811 VKITVLPNAQLH
-826 SPHFHLRAHTEDKVE
+826 SPHFHLRVYTEDKVE
-841 TFSEG
+841 TFEEG
-846 YTTDPTAPK
+846 YTADPTAPK
-855 RGDRRRG
+855 KDRRRG
-862 RRSERPTPRADEEE
+862 RRGGRSEDRDKDRSRDDEE
-876 ESGTSRGGRG
+876 GGSRRGRRG
-886 RGRGRGRNA
+886 RGRGSRGEGEDEGDS
-895 RSDDEETSG
+895 RSADDVDDRADSEDGDGEGG
-904 SEPKEAE
+904 S
-911 AVEASTDDE
+911 
-920 TDSDGQ
+920 
-926 ARRQRGRRG
+926 RRQRGKRG
-935 GRRRGRKEG
+935 GRRRGKR
-944 DAAPAVEATEDG
+944 DG
-956 EEAQTADGE
+956 EGE
-965 AADTDD
+965 ASASSDTGSDD
-971 VDSDGD
+971 SGDESDRPEAEAGEEGE

-990 RRKTRSDDEAAEGT
+990 RRKSRSEDEAGENSDT
-1004 EATDNADAKTETAE
+1004 VSEA
-1018 TGVEGASEDVKSA
+1018 A
-1031 DTAAEKSAD
+1031 DTAAEPTAD
-1040 TTAETPA
+1040 AEA
-1047 DTAAENSAGTNA
+1047 AAAE
-1059 EASAEK
+1059 E
-1065 PVSDS
+1065 
-1070 VTESEAAPAADE
+1070 APAADAE
-1082 SEADEKPAKKPRRSR
+1082 SDAEDKPKPRKRTRS
-1097 KKPVKVEEDAPADAA
+1097 KAKAA
-1112 AAQADEPAPAE
+1112 AE
-1123 PEAPAIEPKDAKA
+1123 PEAEADSG
-1136 NAKEAVAE
+1136 NADEAAAEAE
-1144 PEAPKDDPAPEAA
+1144 PSDAT
-1157 SAEETDPHVAVE
+1157 AEEEEKPKKRTRAPRKSTAKSAAKSKDKAEDKAEAKDEPAADTTPDASDNEGGSARSATLAVE

-1175 DGPRRRGWWSRGK
+1175 EGPRRRGWWSRGK

>member
-7 IDASRGD
+7 IDASRSD

-86 REALLAEVEDK
+86 REALLREVEEK

-104 HQNRRSMPRRSSS
+104 FLNHRANPRRGGRGRGARSSET
-117 SAGAVAAPVDAVDPD
+117 AAAVDPE

-138 EFPVDENGD
+138 DFPVDQNGD
-147 FIQPEPEPLT
+147 FIAPDAMT
-157 ANSVEVEPAAAEPIV
+157 ADNLEVGVDDATVADAADAAADTDAAPAEA
-172 EDEPTVEM
+172 EAGADE
-180 PTGGATDHSV
+180 
-190 TDSVAATLGLDET
+190 
-203 LTEQAIVDGD
+203 
-213 GDDDTATVSMT
+213 ATVSLT
-224 ESDAGNEEP
+224 EAADDAAAGAADTDDADSDGSDAG
-233 GEDDEPAKTVT
+233 DEPAKTAT
-244 AATGAEEDEVVSEA
+244 AATGTDDDKVVSDDAVTLGDA
-258 AEPEEAPATKVDEA
+258 ARDLPQDDDEDDGSS
-272 AEADTLADTEA
+272 ED
-283 APEEEDVAPEQVA
+283 DVASEQLE
-296 AEASESDDE
+296 AEASADTHDGDD
-305 EEATSSSAAEPEGG
+305 SGVDGEGG
-319 IEEIEREDDV
+319 IEELPERDLV
-329 IEEAGSGEEASDD
+329 IEEAGAGEDEDDNDNDEADAAEEADVSAEGDD
-342 EDDDEEGEG
+342 EDGDGG
-351 EESAT
+351 
-356 KKPRRRRRR
+356 KKPRSRRRRR
-365 SRRGG
+365 SRRG
-370 RKEEKAAAEE
+370 RKGGSG
-380 DQDEDPDAVEDLDA
+380 DEDSAEGGKSARGRSDR

-399 DDHDHDVDDEEEDD
+399 EDENEDDVDHDEDEED

-418 AERRSVMHSIISRR
+418 AERRSIMHSIISRR
-432 YKIQEVIKRRQV
+432 YSIQEVIKRRQV

-470 YCVYMPNTTRGGG
+470 YSVYMPNTTRGGG

-538 GIRENTLTS
+538 GIRETTLNS

-575 QVEGEEGYKDAKNFM
+575 LVEGEEGYKDAKSFM
-590 RVLTPSYA
+590 KTLTPSHA
-598 KRVKQHKNEGVSLFQ
+598 KRVQQFKNEGTSLFQ
-613 AHKAEQQL
+613 RHKAEQQL

-628 VTLKSGGYLVMNQT
+628 VTLKSGGYLVLNQT

-656 KERSIEE
+656 RERSIEE
-663 TALSTNLEAAEEV
+663 TALATNLEAAEEV

-695 MDESKHRGQVERRLK
+695 MDESRHRGQVERRLK

-740 SVFETTMVGCP
+740 SVFDTTMVGCP

-779 RDNLDHIEV
+779 RDNLDRIEI

-795 LKLLNEHREE
+795 LKVLNDHREE
-805 LANLEG
+805 LAQLENQHG
-811 QFSVRISILPSAHLF
+811 VKIAVLPNVQLH
-826 SPHFHLRAHTEDKVE
+826 SPHFHLRVYIEDKVE
-841 TFSEG
+841 TFEEG
-846 YTTDPTAPK
+846 YTADPTAPK
-855 RGDRRRG
+855 KDRRRG
-862 RRSERPTPRADEEE
+862 RRGGRSEDRDKDRSRDDEE
-876 ESGTSRGGRG
+876 GGSRHGRRG
-886 RGRGRGRNA
+886 RGRGSRGEDEGDS
-895 RSDDEETSG
+895 RSADDIDDRADSEDGDGEGG
-904 SEPKEAE
+904 S
-911 AVEASTDDE
+911 
-920 TDSDGQ
+920 
-926 ARRQRGRRG
+926 RRQRGKRG
-935 GRRRGRKEG
+935 GRRRGKRDGEG
-944 DAAPAVEATEDG
+944 EASASSDTGSDDSGDESDRPEVEAG
-956 EEAQTADGE
+956 EE
-965 AADTDD
+965 
-971 VDSDGD
+971 GD

-990 RRKTRSDDEAAEGT
+990 RRKSRSDDDAGENSDTVSEA
-1004 EATDNADAKTETAE
+1004 
-1018 TGVEGASEDVKSA
+1018 A
-1031 DTAAEKSAD
+1031 DTAAEPTAD
-1040 TTAETPA
+1040 AEA
-1047 DTAAENSAGTNA
+1047 AAAE
-1059 EASAEK
+1059 E
-1065 PVSDS
+1065 
-1070 VTESEAAPAADE
+1070 APAADAE
-1082 SEADEKPAKKPRRSR
+1082 SDAEDKPKPRKRTRS
-1097 KKPVKVEEDAPADAA
+1097 KAKAA
-1112 AAQADEPAPAE
+1112 AE
-1123 PEAPAIEPKDAKA
+1123 PEAEADSGKADEAAAEAETSDAAAEEEKPKKRTRAPRKSTAKSAAKSAAKSEDKAEDKAEAKDEPPADTT
-1136 NAKEAVAE
+1136 
-1144 PEAPKDDPAPEAA
+1144 PEASDNEGE
-1157 SAEETDPHVAVE
+1157 SARSATLAVE

-1175 DGPRRRGWWSRGK
+1175 EGPRRRGWWSRGK

>member
-7 IDASRGD
+7 IDASRSD

-86 REALLAEVEDK
+86 REALLREVEEK

-104 HQNRRSMPRRSSS
+104 FLNHRANPRRGGRGRGGRSSE
-117 SAGAVAAPVDAVDPD
+117 AAAAVDPE

-138 EFPVDENGD
+138 DFPVDQNGD
-147 FIQPEPEPLT
+147 FIAPEAMT
-157 ANSVEVEPAAAEPIV
+157 ADNLEVGGDDATVADAAADTDAAPAEA
-172 EDEPTVEM
+172 EAGADE
-180 PTGGATDHSV
+180 
-190 TDSVAATLGLDET
+190 
-203 LTEQAIVDGD
+203 
-213 GDDDTATVSMT
+213 ATVSLT
-224 ESDAGNEEP
+224 EAADDAAGAAAAGAADTDDADSDGSDAG
-233 GEDDEPAKTVT
+233 DEPAKTAT
-244 AATGAEEDEVVSEA
+244 AATGTDDDKVVSDDA
-258 AEPEEAPATKVDEA
+258 V
-272 AEADTLADTEA
+272 TLG
-283 APEEEDVAPEQVA
+283 DVARDLPQDDDEDDGSSEDDVASEQLE
-296 AEASESDDE
+296 AEASADSNDGDDRGVDG
-305 EEATSSSAAEPEGG
+305 EGG
-319 IEEIEREDDV
+319 IEELPERDLV
-329 IEEAGSGEEASDD
+329 IEEAGAGGAGED
-342 EDDDEEGEG
+342 EDDNDNDEADAAEEADASAEGNDEDG
-351 EESAT
+351 DGG
-356 KKPRRRRRR
+356 KKPRSRRRRR
-365 SRRGG
+365 SRRG
-370 RKEEKAAAEE
+370 RKGGSG
-380 DQDEDPDAVEDLDA
+380 DEDSAEGGKSARGRSDR

-399 DDHDHDVDDEEEDD
+399 EDENEDDVDHDEDDEDM
-413 IFDED
+413 FDED
-418 AERRSVMHSIISRR
+418 AERRSIMHSIISRR
-432 YKIQEVIKRRQV
+432 YSIQEVIKRRQV

-470 YCVYMPNTTRGGG
+470 YSVYMPNTTRGGG

-538 GIRENTLTS
+538 GIRETTLNS

-575 QVEGEEGYKDAKNFM
+575 LVEGEDGYKDAKSFM
-590 RVLTPSYA
+590 KTLTPSHA
-598 KRVKQHKNEGVSLFQ
+598 KRVQQFKNEGTSLFQ
-613 AHKAEQQL
+613 RHKAEQQL

-628 VTLKSGGYLVMNQT
+628 VTLKSGGYLVLNQT

-656 KERSIEE
+656 RERSIEE
-663 TALSTNLEAAEEV
+663 TALATNLEAAEQV

-695 MDESKHRGQVERRLK
+695 MDESRHRGQVERRLK

-740 SVFETTMVGCP
+740 SVFDTTMVGCP

-779 RDNLDHIEV
+779 RDNLDRIEI

-795 LKLLNEHREE
+795 LKVLNDHREE
-805 LANLEG
+805 LAQLENQHG
-811 QFSVRISILPSAHLF
+811 VKITVLPNAQLH
-826 SPHFHLRAHTEDKVE
+826 SPHFHLRVYTEDKVE
-841 TFSEG
+841 TFEEG
-846 YTTDPTAPK
+846 YTADPTAPK
-855 RGDRRRG
+855 KDRRRG
-862 RRSERPTPRADEEE
+862 RRGGRSEDRDKDRSRDDEE
-876 ESGTSRGGRG
+876 GGSRRGRRG
-886 RGRGRGRNA
+886 RGRGSRGEGEDEGDS
-895 RSDDEETSG
+895 RSADDVDDRADSEDGDGEGG
-904 SEPKEAE
+904 S
-911 AVEASTDDE
+911 
-920 TDSDGQ
+920 
-926 ARRQRGRRG
+926 RRQRGKRG
-935 GRRRGRKEG
+935 GRRRGKR
-944 DAAPAVEATEDG
+944 DG
-956 EEAQTADGE
+956 EGE
-965 AADTDD
+965 ASASSDTGSDD
-971 VDSDGD
+971 SGDESDRPEAEAGEEGE

-990 RRKTRSDDEAAEGT
+990 RRKSRSKDEAGENSDT
-1004 EATDNADAKTETAE
+1004 VSEA
-1018 TGVEGASEDVKSA
+1018 A
-1031 DTAAEKSAD
+1031 DTAAEP
-1040 TTAETPA
+1040 TTDAEA
-1047 DTAAENSAGTNA
+1047 AAAE
-1059 EASAEK
+1059 E
-1065 PVSDS
+1065 
-1070 VTESEAAPAADE
+1070 APAADAE
-1082 SEADEKPAKKPRRSR
+1082 SDAEDKPKPRKRTRS
-1097 KKPVKVEEDAPADAA
+1097 KAKAA
-1112 AAQADEPAPAE
+1112 AE
-1123 PEAPAIEPKDAKA
+1123 PEAEADSG
-1136 NAKEAVAE
+1136 NADEAAAEAE
-1144 PEAPKDDPAPEAA
+1144 PSDAT
-1157 SAEETDPHVAVE
+1157 AEEEEKPKKRTRAPRKSTAKSAAKSKDKAEDKAEAKDEPAADTTPDASDNEGGSARSATLAVE

-1175 DGPRRRGWWSRGK
+1175 EGPRRRGWWSRGK

>member
-1 MSKKML
+1 ML

-147 FIQPEPEPLT
+147 FIQPEPLT

-244 AATGAEEDEVVSEA
+244 AATGTEEDEVVSEA

-283 APEEEDVAPEQVA
+283 APEEDVAPEQVA

-342 EDDDEEGEG
+342 EDDDEEGDG

-547 MAPSLIYEEA
+547 
-557 NVMKRAIRDM
+557 
-567 YSSDMEEV
+567 
-575 QVEGEEGYKDAKNFM
+575 
-590 RVLTPSYA
+590 
-598 KRVKQHKNEGVSLFQ
+598 
-613 AHKAEQQL
+613 
-621 DALFNPV
+621 
-628 VTLKSGGYLVMNQT
+628 
-642 EALVAV
+642 
-648 DVNSGKAT
+648 
-656 KERSIEE
+656 
-663 TALSTNLEAAEEV
+663 
-676 ARQLRLRDLA
+676 
-686 GLVVIDFID
+686 
-695 MDESKHRGQVERRLK
+695 
-710 ESMRGDRA
+710 
-718 RIQLGRI
+718 
-725 SPFGLLELSRQRIRP
+725 
-740 SVFETTMVGCP
+740 
-751 VCGGIGVVRSSG
+751 
-763 SLASSIM
+763 
-770 RRIGDLLLE
+770 
-779 RDNLDHIEV
+779 
-788 DAPTDAA
+788 
-795 LKLLNEHREE
+795 
-805 LANLEG
+805 
-811 QFSVRISILPSAHLF
+811 
-826 SPHFHLRAHTEDKVE
+826 
-841 TFSEG
+841 
-846 YTTDPTAPK
+846 
-855 RGDRRRG
+855 
-862 RRSERPTPRADEEE
+862 
-876 ESGTSRGGRG
+876 
-886 RGRGRGRNA
+886 
-895 RSDDEETSG
+895 
-904 SEPKEAE
+904 
-911 AVEASTDDE
+911 
-920 TDSDGQ
+920 
-926 ARRQRGRRG
+926 
-935 GRRRGRKEG
+935 
-944 DAAPAVEATEDG
+944 
-956 EEAQTADGE
+956 
-965 AADTDD
+965 
-971 VDSDGD
+971 
-977 KPKRRRGKRGGRN
+977 
-990 RRKTRSDDEAAEGT
+990 
-1004 EATDNADAKTETAE
+1004 
-1018 TGVEGASEDVKSA
+1018 
-1031 DTAAEKSAD
+1031 
-1040 TTAETPA
+1040 
-1047 DTAAENSAGTNA
+1047 
-1059 EASAEK
+1059 
-1065 PVSDS
+1065 
-1070 VTESEAAPAADE
+1070 
-1082 SEADEKPAKKPRRSR
+1082 
-1097 KKPVKVEEDAPADAA
+1097 
-1112 AAQADEPAPAE
+1112 
-1123 PEAPAIEPKDAKA
+1123 
-1136 NAKEAVAE
+1136 
-1144 PEAPKDDPAPEAA
+1144 
-1157 SAEETDPHVAVE
+1157 
-1169 PDTPKK
+1169 
-1175 DGPRRRGWWSRGK
+1175 

>member
-7 IDASRGD
+7 IDASRSD

-86 REALLAEVEDK
+86 REALLREVEEK

-104 HQNRRSMPRRSSS
+104 FLNHRANPRRGGRGRGGRSSE
-117 SAGAVAAPVDAVDPD
+117 AAAAVDPE

-138 EFPVDENGD
+138 DFPVDQNGD
-147 FIQPEPEPLT
+147 FIAPEAMT
-157 ANSVEVEPAAAEPIV
+157 ADNLEVGGDDATVADAAADTDAAPAEA
-172 EDEPTVEM
+172 EA
-180 PTGGATDHSV
+180 GADK
-190 TDSVAATLGLDET
+190 
-203 LTEQAIVDGD
+203 
-213 GDDDTATVSMT
+213 ATVSLT
-224 ESDAGNEEP
+224 EAADDAAGAAAAGAADTDDADSDGSDAG
-233 GEDDEPAKTVT
+233 DEPAKTAT
-244 AATGAEEDEVVSEA
+244 AATGTDDDKVVSDDA
-258 AEPEEAPATKVDEA
+258 V
-272 AEADTLADTEA
+272 TLG
-283 APEEEDVAPEQVA
+283 DVARDLPQDDDEDDGSSEDDVASEQLE
-296 AEASESDDE
+296 AEASADSNDGDDRGVDG
-305 EEATSSSAAEPEGG
+305 EGG
-319 IEEIEREDDV
+319 IEELPERDLV
-329 IEEAGSGEEASDD
+329 IEEAGAGGAGEDEDDNDNDEADAAEEADASAEGDD
-342 EDDDEEGEG
+342 EDGDGG
-351 EESAT
+351 
-356 KKPRRRRRR
+356 KKPRSRRRRR
-365 SRRGG
+365 SRRG
-370 RKEEKAAAEE
+370 RKGGSG
-380 DQDEDPDAVEDLDA
+380 DEDSAEGGKSARGRSDR

-399 DDHDHDVDDEEEDD
+399 EDENEDDVDHDEDDEDM
-413 IFDED
+413 FDED
-418 AERRSVMHSIISRR
+418 AERRSIMHSIISRR
-432 YKIQEVIKRRQV
+432 YSIQEVIKRRQV

-470 YCVYMPNTTRGGG
+470 YSVYMPNTTRGGG

-538 GIRENTLTS
+538 GIRETTLNS

-575 QVEGEEGYKDAKNFM
+575 LVEGEDGYKDAKSFM
-590 RVLTPSYA
+590 KTLTPSHA
-598 KRVKQHKNEGVSLFQ
+598 KRVQQFKNEGTSLFQ
-613 AHKAEQQL
+613 RHKAEQQL

-628 VTLKSGGYLVMNQT
+628 VTLKSGGYLVLNQT

-656 KERSIEE
+656 RERSIEE
-663 TALSTNLEAAEEV
+663 TALATNLEAAEEV

-695 MDESKHRGQVERRLK
+695 MDESRHRGQVERRLK

-740 SVFETTMVGCP
+740 SVFDTTMVGCP

-779 RDNLDHIEV
+779 RDNLDRIEI

-795 LKLLNEHREE
+795 LKVLNDHREE
-805 LANLEG
+805 LAQLENQHG
-811 QFSVRISILPSAHLF
+811 VKITVLPNAQLH
-826 SPHFHLRAHTEDKVE
+826 SPHFHLRVYTEDKVE
-841 TFSEG
+841 TFEEG
-846 YTTDPTAPK
+846 YTADPTAPK
-855 RGDRRRG
+855 KDRRRG
-862 RRSERPTPRADEEE
+862 RRGGRSEDRDKDRSRDDEE
-876 ESGTSRGGRG
+876 GGSRRGRRG
-886 RGRGRGRNA
+886 RGRGSRGEGEDEGDS
-895 RSDDEETSG
+895 RSADDVDDRADSEDGDGEGG
-904 SEPKEAE
+904 S
-911 AVEASTDDE
+911 
-920 TDSDGQ
+920 
-926 ARRQRGRRG
+926 RRQRGKRG
-935 GRRRGRKEG
+935 GRRRGKR
-944 DAAPAVEATEDG
+944 DG
-956 EEAQTADGE
+956 EGE
-965 AADTDD
+965 ASASSDTGSDD
-971 VDSDGD
+971 SGDESDRPEAEAGEEGE

-990 RRKTRSDDEAAEGT
+990 RRKSRSEDEAGENSDT
-1004 EATDNADAKTETAE
+1004 VSEA
-1018 TGVEGASEDVKSA
+1018 A
-1031 DTAAEKSAD
+1031 DTAAEPTAD
-1040 TTAETPA
+1040 AEA
-1047 DTAAENSAGTNA
+1047 AAAE
-1059 EASAEK
+1059 E
-1065 PVSDS
+1065 
-1070 VTESEAAPAADE
+1070 APAADAE
-1082 SEADEKPAKKPRRSR
+1082 SDAEDKPKPRKRTRS
-1097 KKPVKVEEDAPADAA
+1097 KAKAA
-1112 AAQADEPAPAE
+1112 AE
-1123 PEAPAIEPKDAKA
+1123 PEAEADSG
-1136 NAKEAVAE
+1136 NADEAAAEAE
-1144 PEAPKDDPAPEAA
+1144 PSDAT
-1157 SAEETDPHVAVE
+1157 AEEEKPKKRTRAPRKSTAKSAAKSKDKAEDKAEAKDEPAADTTPDASDNEGGSARSATLAVE

-1175 DGPRRRGWWSRGK
+1175 EGPRRRGWWSRGK

>member
-7 IDASRGD
+7 IDASRSD

-86 REALLAEVEDK
+86 REALLREVEDK

-104 HQNRRSMPRRSSS
+104 FLNHRANPRRGGRGRGGRSNET
-117 SAGAVAAPVDAVDPD
+117 AAAVDPE

-138 EFPVDENGD
+138 DFPVDQNGD
-147 FIQPEPEPLT
+147 FIAPEAMT
-157 ANSVEVEPAAAEPIV
+157 ADNLQVGGDDAAVADAAADTDAAPV
-172 EDEPTVEM
+172 EAASEAGAEAGADE
-180 PTGGATDHSV
+180 
-190 TDSVAATLGLDET
+190 
-203 LTEQAIVDGD
+203 
-213 GDDDTATVSMT
+213 ATVSLT
-224 ESDAGNEEP
+224 EAADDAATAAADTGDADAENSDDG
-233 GEDDEPAKTVT
+233 DEPAKTAT
-244 AATGAEEDEVVSEA
+244 AATGTEDDKVTSDDAVTLGDAARDLPQGDDEDDGGDDDVASEQL
-258 AEPEEAPATKVDEA
+258 E
-272 AEADTLADTEA
+272 AEAKADT
-283 APEEEDVAPEQVA
+283 
-296 AEASESDDE
+296 SDGDDRGVDG
-305 EEATSSSAAEPEGG
+305 EGG
-319 IEEIEREDDV
+319 IEELPERDLV
-329 IEEAGSGEEASDD
+329 IEEAGAGGADEDNDDDDDGAGDGDGTEASEDADASAEGDND
-342 EDDDEEGEG
+342 EDEEGG
-351 EESAT
+351 
-356 KKPRRRRRR
+356 KKPRSRRRRR
-365 SRRGG
+365 SRRG
-370 RKEEKAAAEE
+370 RKGGSG
-380 DQDEDPDAVEDLDA
+380 DEDSAEGGQSARGRSDR

-399 DDHDHDVDDEEEDD
+399 DDQDDNDDVDHDDDDEDM
-413 IFDED
+413 FDED
-418 AERRSVMHSIISRR
+418 AERRSIMHSIISRR
-432 YKIQEVIKRRQV
+432 YSIQEVIKRRQV

-470 YCVYMPNTTRGGG
+470 YSVYMPNTTRGGG

-538 GIRENTLTS
+538 GIRETTLNS

-575 QVEGEEGYKDAKNFM
+575 LVEGDEGYKDAKSFM
-590 RVLTPSYA
+590 KTLTPSHA
-598 KRVKQHKNEGVSLFQ
+598 KRVQQFKNEGTSLFQ
-613 AHKAEQQL
+613 RHKAEQQL

-628 VTLKSGGYLVMNQT
+628 VTLKSGGYLVLNQT

-656 KERSIEE
+656 RERSIEE
-663 TALSTNLEAAEEV
+663 TALATNLEAAEEV

-695 MDESKHRGQVERRLK
+695 MDESRHRGQVERRLK

-740 SVFETTMVGCP
+740 SVFDTTMVGCP

-779 RDNLDHIEV
+779 RDNLDRIEI

-795 LKLLNEHREE
+795 LKVLNDHREE
-805 LANLEG
+805 LAHLETQHG
-811 QFSVRISILPSAHLF
+811 VKIAVLPNAHLH
-826 SPHFHLRAHTEDKVE
+826 SPHFHLRVYTEDKVE
-841 TFSEG
+841 TFEEG
-846 YTTDPTAPK
+846 YTADPTTPK
-855 RGDRRRG
+855 KDRRRG
-862 RRSERPTPRADEEE
+862 RRGGRSEDRDKDRSRDDEE
-876 ESGTSRGGRG
+876 GGSRRGRRG
-886 RGRGRGRNA
+886 RGRGSRGEGEDDGDSRT
-895 RSDDEETSG
+895 SDDIEDRTDGEDGDGEGG
-904 SEPKEAE
+904 S
-911 AVEASTDDE
+911 
-920 TDSDGQ
+920 
-926 ARRQRGRRG
+926 RRQRGKRG
-935 GRRRGRKEG
+935 GRRRGKR
-944 DAAPAVEATEDG
+944 DG
-956 EEAQTADGE
+956 DGE
-965 AADTDD
+965 AGASSDTGSDD
-971 VDSDGD
+971 SGDESDRPEAEAGEDSD

-990 RRKTRSDDEAAEGT
+990 RRKSRSDDEAGDTQDAVN
-1004 EATDNADAKTETAE
+1004 EASDA
-1018 TGVEGASEDVKSA
+1018 
-1031 DTAAEKSAD
+1031 AAE
-1040 TTAETPA
+1040 PA
-1047 DTAAENSAGTNA
+1047 ANA
-1059 EASAEK
+1059 EATA
-1065 PVSDS
+1065 
-1070 VTESEAAPAADE
+1070 TEDAPAADAE
-1082 SEADEKPAKKPRRSR
+1082 SDAEDKPKPRKRTRS
-1097 KKPVKVEEDAPADAA
+1097 KP
-1112 AAQADEPAPAE
+1112 QAEAE
-1123 PEAPAIEPKDAKA
+1123 PEADTGAAESDGAAEAAPSEVTDEEEKPKKRTRAPRKSTAKSDAKSD
-1136 NAKEAVAE
+1136 AKSED
-1144 PEAPKDDPAPEAA
+1144 K
-1157 SAEETDPHVAVE
+1157 AEEKADAKDEPAADTKADASDDEGGSARSATLAVE

-1175 DGPRRRGWWSRGK
+1175 EGPRRRGWWSRGK

>member
-7 IDASRGD
+7 IDASRSD

-86 REALLAEVEDK
+86 REALLREVEEK

-104 HQNRRSMPRRSSS
+104 FLNHRANPRRGGRGRGGRSSE
-117 SAGAVAAPVDAVDPD
+117 AAAAVDPE

-138 EFPVDENGD
+138 DFPVDQNGD
-147 FIQPEPEPLT
+147 FIAPEAMT
-157 ANSVEVEPAAAEPIV
+157 ADNLEVGGDDATVADAAADTDAAPAEA
-172 EDEPTVEM
+172 EAGADE
-180 PTGGATDHSV
+180 
-190 TDSVAATLGLDET
+190 
-203 LTEQAIVDGD
+203 
-213 GDDDTATVSMT
+213 ATVSLT
-224 ESDAGNEEP
+224 EAADDAAGAAAAGAADTDDADSDGSDAG
-233 GEDDEPAKTVT
+233 DEPAKTAT
-244 AATGAEEDEVVSEA
+244 AATGTDDDKVVSDDA
-258 AEPEEAPATKVDEA
+258 V
-272 AEADTLADTEA
+272 TLG
-283 APEEEDVAPEQVA
+283 DVARDLPQDDDEDDGSSEDDVASEQLE
-296 AEASESDDE
+296 AEASADSNDGDDRGVDG
-305 EEATSSSAAEPEGG
+305 EGG
-319 IEEIEREDDV
+319 IEELPERDLV
-329 IEEAGSGEEASDD
+329 IEEAGAGGAGEDEDDNDNDEADAAEEADASAEGDD
-342 EDDDEEGEG
+342 EDDDGG
-351 EESAT
+351 
-356 KKPRRRRRR
+356 KKPRSRRRRR
-365 SRRGG
+365 SRRG
-370 RKEEKAAAEE
+370 RKGGSG
-380 DQDEDPDAVEDLDA
+380 DEDSAEGGKSARGRSDR

-399 DDHDHDVDDEEEDD
+399 EDENEDDVDHDEDDEDM
-413 IFDED
+413 FDED
-418 AERRSVMHSIISRR
+418 AERRSIMHSIISRR
-432 YKIQEVIKRRQV
+432 YSIQEVIKRRQV

-470 YCVYMPNTTRGGG
+470 YSVYMPNTTRGGG

-538 GIRENTLTS
+538 GIRETTLNS

-575 QVEGEEGYKDAKNFM
+575 LVEGEDGYKDAKSFM
-590 RVLTPSYA
+590 KTLTPSHA
-598 KRVKQHKNEGVSLFQ
+598 KRVQQFKNEGTSLFQ
-613 AHKAEQQL
+613 RHKAEQQL

-628 VTLKSGGYLVMNQT
+628 VTLKSGGYLVLNQT

-656 KERSIEE
+656 RERSIEE
-663 TALSTNLEAAEEV
+663 TALATNLEAAEEV

-695 MDESKHRGQVERRLK
+695 MDESRHRGQVERRLK

-740 SVFETTMVGCP
+740 SVFDTTMVGCP

-779 RDNLDHIEV
+779 RDNLDRIEI

-795 LKLLNEHREE
+795 LKVLNDHREE
-805 LANLEG
+805 LAQLENQHG
-811 QFSVRISILPSAHLF
+811 VKITVLPNAQLH
-826 SPHFHLRAHTEDKVE
+826 SPHFHLRVYTEDKVE
-841 TFSEG
+841 TFEEG
-846 YTTDPTAPK
+846 YTADPTAPK
-855 RGDRRRG
+855 KDR
-862 RRSERPTPRADEEE
+862 S
-876 ESGTSRGGRG
+876 
-886 RGRGRGRNA
+886 
-895 RSDDEETSG
+895 
-904 SEPKEAE
+904 
-911 AVEASTDDE
+911 
-920 TDSDGQ
+920 
-926 ARRQRGRRG
+926 RGRRG
-935 GRRRGRKEG
+935 GRSEDRDKDRSRDDEEGGSRRGRRGRGRGSRGEGEDEG
-944 DAAPAVEATEDG
+944 DSRSA
-956 EEAQTADGE
+956 
-965 AADTDD
+965 DD
-971 VDSDGD
+971 VDDRADSEDGD
-977 KPKRRRGKRGGRN
+977 GEGGSRRQRGKRGGRRRGKRDGEGEASASSDTGSDDSGDESDRPEAEAGEEGEKPKRRRGKRGGRN
-990 RRKTRSDDEAAEGT
+990 RRKSRSEDEAGENSDT
-1004 EATDNADAKTETAE
+1004 VSEA
-1018 TGVEGASEDVKSA
+1018 A
-1031 DTAAEKSAD
+1031 DTAAEPTAD
-1040 TTAETPA
+1040 AEA
-1047 DTAAENSAGTNA
+1047 AAAE
-1059 EASAEK
+1059 E
-1065 PVSDS
+1065 
-1070 VTESEAAPAADE
+1070 APAADAE
-1082 SEADEKPAKKPRRSR
+1082 SDAEDKPKPRKRTRS
-1097 KKPVKVEEDAPADAA
+1097 KAKAA
-1112 AAQADEPAPAE
+1112 AE
-1123 PEAPAIEPKDAKA
+1123 PEAEADSG
-1136 NAKEAVAE
+1136 NADEAAAEAE
-1144 PEAPKDDPAPEAA
+1144 PSDAT
-1157 SAEETDPHVAVE
+1157 AEEEEKPKKRTRAPRKSTAKSAAKSKDKAEDKAEAKDEPAADTTPDASDNEGGSARSATLAVE

-1175 DGPRRRGWWSRGK
+1175 EGPRRRGWWSRGK

>member
-7 IDASRGD
+7 IDASRSD

-86 REALLAEVEDK
+86 REALLREVEEK

-104 HQNRRSMPRRSSS
+104 FLNHRANPRRGGRGRGGRSSE
-117 SAGAVAAPVDAVDPD
+117 AAAAVDPE

-138 EFPVDENGD
+138 DFPVDQNGD
-147 FIQPEPEPLT
+147 FIAPEAMT
-157 ANSVEVEPAAAEPIV
+157 ADNLEVGGDDATVADAAADTDAAPAEA
-172 EDEPTVEM
+172 EAGADE
-180 PTGGATDHSV
+180 
-190 TDSVAATLGLDET
+190 
-203 LTEQAIVDGD
+203 
-213 GDDDTATVSMT
+213 ATVSLT
-224 ESDAGNEEP
+224 EAADDAAGAAAAGAADTDDADSDGSDAG
-233 GEDDEPAKTVT
+233 DEPAKTAT
-244 AATGAEEDEVVSEA
+244 AATGTDDDKVVSDDA
-258 AEPEEAPATKVDEA
+258 V
-272 AEADTLADTEA
+272 TLG
-283 APEEEDVAPEQVA
+283 DVARDLPQDDDEDDGSSEDDVASEQLE
-296 AEASESDDE
+296 AEASADSNDGDDRGVDG
-305 EEATSSSAAEPEGG
+305 EGG
-319 IEEIEREDDV
+319 IEELPERDLV
-329 IEEAGSGEEASDD
+329 IEEAGAGGAGEDEDDNDSDEADAAEEADASAEGDD
-342 EDDDEEGEG
+342 EDDDGG
-351 EESAT
+351 
-356 KKPRRRRRR
+356 KKPRSRRRRR
-365 SRRGG
+365 SRRG
-370 RKEEKAAAEE
+370 RKGGSG
-380 DQDEDPDAVEDLDA
+380 DEDSAEGGKSARGRSDR

-399 DDHDHDVDDEEEDD
+399 EDENEDDVDHDEDDEDM
-413 IFDED
+413 FDED
-418 AERRSVMHSIISRR
+418 AERRSIMHSIISRR
-432 YKIQEVIKRRQV
+432 YSIQEVIKRRQV

-470 YCVYMPNTTRGGG
+470 YSVYMPNTTRGGG

-538 GIRENTLTS
+538 GIRETTLNS

-575 QVEGEEGYKDAKNFM
+575 LVEGEDGYKDAKSFM
-590 RVLTPSYA
+590 KTLTPSHA
-598 KRVKQHKNEGVSLFQ
+598 KRVQQFKNEGTSLFQ
-613 AHKAEQQL
+613 RHKAEQQL

-628 VTLKSGGYLVMNQT
+628 VTLKSGGYLVLNQT

-656 KERSIEE
+656 RERSIEE
-663 TALSTNLEAAEEV
+663 TALATNLEAAEEV

-695 MDESKHRGQVERRLK
+695 MDESRHRGQVERRLK

-740 SVFETTMVGCP
+740 SVFDTTMVGCP

-779 RDNLDHIEV
+779 RDNLDRIEI

-795 LKLLNEHREE
+795 LKVLNDHREE
-805 LANLEG
+805 LAQLENQHG
-811 QFSVRISILPSAHLF
+811 VKITVLPNAQLH
-826 SPHFHLRAHTEDKVE
+826 SPHFHLRVYTEDKVE
-841 TFSEG
+841 TFEEG
-846 YTTDPTAPK
+846 YTADPTAPK
-855 RGDRRRG
+855 KDRRRG
-862 RRSERPTPRADEEE
+862 RRGGRSEDRDKDRSRDDEE
-876 ESGTSRGGRG
+876 GGSRRGRRG
-886 RGRGRGRNA
+886 RGRGSRGEGEDEGDS
-895 RSDDEETSG
+895 RSADDVDDRADSEDGDGEGG
-904 SEPKEAE
+904 S
-911 AVEASTDDE
+911 
-920 TDSDGQ
+920 
-926 ARRQRGRRG
+926 RRQRGKRG
-935 GRRRGRKEG
+935 GRRRGKR
-944 DAAPAVEATEDG
+944 DG
-956 EEAQTADGE
+956 EGE
-965 AADTDD
+965 ASASSDTGSDD
-971 VDSDGD
+971 SGDESDRPEAEAGEEGE

-990 RRKTRSDDEAAEGT
+990 RRKSRSEDEAGENSDT
-1004 EATDNADAKTETAE
+1004 VSEA
-1018 TGVEGASEDVKSA
+1018 A
-1031 DTAAEKSAD
+1031 DTAAEPTAD
-1040 TTAETPA
+1040 AEA
-1047 DTAAENSAGTNA
+1047 AAAE
-1059 EASAEK
+1059 E
-1065 PVSDS
+1065 
-1070 VTESEAAPAADE
+1070 APAADAE
-1082 SEADEKPAKKPRRSR
+1082 SDAEDKPKPRKRTRS
-1097 KKPVKVEEDAPADAA
+1097 KAKAA
-1112 AAQADEPAPAE
+1112 AE
-1123 PEAPAIEPKDAKA
+1123 PEAEADSG
-1136 NAKEAVAE
+1136 NADEAAAEAE
-1144 PEAPKDDPAPEAA
+1144 PSDAT
-1157 SAEETDPHVAVE
+1157 AEEEEKPKKRTRAPRKSTAKSAAKSKDKAEDKAEAKDEPAADTTPDASDNEGGSARSATLAVE

-1175 DGPRRRGWWSRGK
+1175 EGPRRRGWWSRGK

>member
-7 IDASRGD
+7 IDASRSD

-86 REALLAEVEDK
+86 REALLREVEEK

-104 HQNRRSMPRRSSS
+104 FLNHRANPRRGGRGRGGRSSE
-117 SAGAVAAPVDAVDPD
+117 AAAAVDPE

-138 EFPVDENGD
+138 DFPVDQNGD
-147 FIQPEPEPLT
+147 FIAPEAMT
-157 ANSVEVEPAAAEPIV
+157 ADNLEVGGDDATVADAAADTDAAPAEA
-172 EDEPTVEM
+172 EAGADE
-180 PTGGATDHSV
+180 
-190 TDSVAATLGLDET
+190 
-203 LTEQAIVDGD
+203 
-213 GDDDTATVSMT
+213 ATVSLT
-224 ESDAGNEEP
+224 EAADDAAGAAAAGAADTDDADSDGSDAG
-233 GEDDEPAKTVT
+233 DEPAKTAT
-244 AATGAEEDEVVSEA
+244 AATGTDDDKVVSDDA
-258 AEPEEAPATKVDEA
+258 V
-272 AEADTLADTEA
+272 TLG
-283 APEEEDVAPEQVA
+283 DVARDLPQDDDEDDGSSEDDVASEQLE
-296 AEASESDDE
+296 AEASADSNDGDDRGVDG
-305 EEATSSSAAEPEGG
+305 EGG
-319 IEEIEREDDV
+319 IEELPERDLV
-329 IEEAGSGEEASDD
+329 IEEAGAGGAGEDEDDNDSDEADAAEEADASAEGDD
-342 EDDDEEGEG
+342 EDDDGG
-351 EESAT
+351 
-356 KKPRRRRRR
+356 KKPRSRRRRR
-365 SRRGG
+365 SRRG
-370 RKEEKAAAEE
+370 RKGGSG
-380 DQDEDPDAVEDLDA
+380 DEDSAEGGKSARGRSDR

-399 DDHDHDVDDEEEDD
+399 EDENEDDVDHDEDDEDM
-413 IFDED
+413 FDED
-418 AERRSVMHSIISRR
+418 AERRSIMHSIISRR
-432 YKIQEVIKRRQV
+432 YSIQEVIKRRQV

-470 YCVYMPNTTRGGG
+470 YSVYMPNTTRGGG

-538 GIRENTLTS
+538 GIRETTLNS

-575 QVEGEEGYKDAKNFM
+575 LVEGEDGYKDAKSFM
-590 RVLTPSYA
+590 KTLTPSHA
-598 KRVKQHKNEGVSLFQ
+598 KRVQQFKNEGTSLFQ
-613 AHKAEQQL
+613 RHKAEQQL

-628 VTLKSGGYLVMNQT
+628 VTLKSGGYLVLNQT

-656 KERSIEE
+656 RERSIEE
-663 TALSTNLEAAEEV
+663 TALATNLEAAEEV

-695 MDESKHRGQVERRLK
+695 MDESRHRGQVERRLK

-740 SVFETTMVGCP
+740 SVFDTTMVGCP

-779 RDNLDHIEV
+779 RDNLDRIEI

-795 LKLLNEHREE
+795 LKVLNDHREE
-805 LANLEG
+805 LAQLENQHG
-811 QFSVRISILPSAHLF
+811 VKITVLPNAQLH
-826 SPHFHLRAHTEDKVE
+826 SPHFHLRVYTEDKVE
-841 TFSEG
+841 TFEEG
-846 YTTDPTAPK
+846 YTADPTAPK
-855 RGDRRRG
+855 KDRRRG
-862 RRSERPTPRADEEE
+862 RRGGRSEDRDKDRSRDDEE
-876 ESGTSRGGRG
+876 GGSRRGRRG
-886 RGRGRGRNA
+886 RGRGSRGEGEDEGDS
-895 RSDDEETSG
+895 RSADDVDDRADSEDGDGEGG
-904 SEPKEAE
+904 S
-911 AVEASTDDE
+911 
-920 TDSDGQ
+920 
-926 ARRQRGRRG
+926 RRQRGKRG
-935 GRRRGRKEG
+935 GRRRGKR
-944 DAAPAVEATEDG
+944 DG
-956 EEAQTADGE
+956 EGE
-965 AADTDD
+965 ASASSDTGSDD
-971 VDSDGD
+971 SGDESDRPEAEAGEEGE

-990 RRKTRSDDEAAEGT
+990 RRKSRSKDEAGENSDT
-1004 EATDNADAKTETAE
+1004 VSEA
-1018 TGVEGASEDVKSA
+1018 A
-1031 DTAAEKSAD
+1031 DTAAEPTAD
-1040 TTAETPA
+1040 AEA
-1047 DTAAENSAGTNA
+1047 AAAE
-1059 EASAEK
+1059 E
-1065 PVSDS
+1065 
-1070 VTESEAAPAADE
+1070 APAADAE
-1082 SEADEKPAKKPRRSR
+1082 SDAEDKPKPRKRTRS
-1097 KKPVKVEEDAPADAA
+1097 KAKAA
-1112 AAQADEPAPAE
+1112 AE
-1123 PEAPAIEPKDAKA
+1123 PEAEADSG
-1136 NAKEAVAE
+1136 NADEAAAEAE
-1144 PEAPKDDPAPEAA
+1144 PSDAT
-1157 SAEETDPHVAVE
+1157 AEEEEKPKKRTRAPRKSTAKSAATSKDKAEDKAEAKDEPAADTTPDASDNEGGSARSATLAVE

-1175 DGPRRRGWWSRGK
+1175 EGPRRRGWWSRGK

>member
-7 IDASRGD
+7 IDASRSD

-86 REALLAEVEDK
+86 REALLREVEDK

-104 HQNRRSMPRRSSS
+104 FLNHRANPRRGGRGRGGRSSD
-117 SAGAVAAPVDAVDPD
+117 AAVAVDPE

-138 EFPVDENGD
+138 DFPVDQNGD
-147 FIQPEPEPLT
+147 FIAPEAMT
-157 ANSVEVEPAAAEPIV
+157 ADNLRVGGDDAADGAAADAAADTDAAPV
-172 EDEPTVEM
+172 EAEAEAGADE
-180 PTGGATDHSV
+180 
-190 TDSVAATLGLDET
+190 
-203 LTEQAIVDGD
+203 
-213 GDDDTATVSMT
+213 ATVSLT
-224 ESDAGNEEP
+224 EAAADAATGAADTGDAENDAGEE
-233 GEDDEPAKTVT
+233 GDEPAKTAT
-244 AATGAEEDEVVSEA
+244 AATGTEDDKVVSDDAVTLGDA
-258 AEPEEAPATKVDEA
+258 ARDLPQGDDE
-272 AEADTLADTEA
+272 DDGGDD
-283 APEEEDVAPEQVA
+283 DVASEQLE
-296 AEASESDDE
+296 AEASADTHEGDDR
-305 EEATSSSAAEPEGG
+305 SVDGEGG
-319 IEEIEREDDV
+319 IEELPERDLV
-329 IEEAGSGEEASDD
+329 IEEAGASGGDDDSDDDDGDGAEASEDADASAEGDDD
-342 EDDDEEGEG
+342 EDEEGG
-351 EESAT
+351 
-356 KKPRRRRRR
+356 KKPRSRRRRR
-365 SRRGG
+365 SRRGRKGGSGDDDSAEGGKSARG
-370 RKEEKAAAEE
+370 RSGR
-380 DQDEDPDAVEDLDA
+380 DDE
-394 DDDDD
+394 DDDDQDDND
-399 DDHDHDVDDEEEDD
+399 DDIDQDDDDEDM
-413 IFDED
+413 FDED
-418 AERRSVMHSIISRR
+418 AERRSIMHSIISRR
-432 YKIQEVIKRRQV
+432 YSIQEVIKRRQV

-470 YCVYMPNTTRGGG
+470 YSVYMPNTTRGGG

-538 GIRENTLTS
+538 GIRETTLNS

-575 QVEGEEGYKDAKNFM
+575 LVEGDEGYKDAKSFM
-590 RVLTPSYA
+590 KTLTPSHA
-598 KRVKQHKNEGVSLFQ
+598 KRVQQFKNEGTSLFQ
-613 AHKAEQQL
+613 RHKAEQQL

-628 VTLKSGGYLVMNQT
+628 VTLKSGGYLVLNQT

-656 KERSIEE
+656 RERSIEE
-663 TALSTNLEAAEEV
+663 TALATNLEAAEEV

-695 MDESKHRGQVERRLK
+695 MDESRHRGQVERRLK

-740 SVFETTMVGCP
+740 SVFDTIMVGCP

-779 RDNLDHIEV
+779 RDNLDRIEI

-795 LKLLNEHREE
+795 LKVLNDHREE
-805 LANLEG
+805 LAHLETQHG
-811 QFSVRISILPSAHLF
+811 VKIAVLPNAHLH
-826 SPHFHLRAHTEDKVE
+826 SPHFHLRVYTEDKVE
-841 TFSEG
+841 TFEEG
-846 YTTDPTAPK
+846 YTADPTAPK
-855 RGDRRRG
+855 KDRRRG
-862 RRSERPTPRADEEE
+862 RRGGRSEDRDKDRNRDGEE
-876 ESGTSRGGRG
+876 GGSRHGRRG
-886 RGRGRGRNA
+886 RGRGSRGEGEDEGDPRA
-895 RSDDEETSG
+895 SDDIDDRTDGEDGDGEGG
-904 SEPKEAE
+904 S
-911 AVEASTDDE
+911 
-920 TDSDGQ
+920 
-926 ARRQRGRRG
+926 RRQRGKRG
-935 GRRRGRKEG
+935 GRRRGKR
-944 DAAPAVEATEDG
+944 DS
-956 EEAQTADGE
+956 DGE
-965 AADTDD
+965 ASASSDTGSDD
-971 VDSDGD
+971 SGDESDRPEAEAGEDGD

-990 RRKTRSDDEAAEGT
+990 RRKSRSEDEAGDNPDAVNEATDAAAEPAANAEATSTEDVPAADAESDTEDKPKPRKRTRSKAKAEAEPEADAGAAESGTDDEAAPAEVSDEEEKPKKRT
-1004 EATDNADAKTETAE
+1004 RAPRKSAAKSDAKSEAKSEEKADEKVDDKAE
-1018 TGVEGASEDVKSA
+1018 DKDEPAA
-1031 DTAAEKSAD
+1031 DTK
-1040 TTAETPA
+1040 
-1047 DTAAENSAGTNA
+1047 A
-1059 EASAEK
+1059 EASGDEGGSAR
-1065 PVSDS
+1065 PV
-1070 VTESEAAPAADE
+1070 TL
-1082 SEADEKPAKKPRRSR
+1082 
-1097 KKPVKVEEDAPADAA
+1097 
-1112 AAQADEPAPAE
+1112 
-1123 PEAPAIEPKDAKA
+1123 
-1136 NAKEAVAE
+1136 
-1144 PEAPKDDPAPEAA
+1144 
-1157 SAEETDPHVAVE
+1157 AVE

-1175 DGPRRRGWWSRGK
+1175 EGPRRRGWWSRGK

>member
-147 FIQPEPEPLT
+147 FIQPEPLT

-180 PTGGATDHSV
+180 PTGGATDPSV

-203 LTEQAIVDGD
+203 LTEQAIVDGDD

-244 AATGAEEDEVVSEA
+244 AATGTEKDEAVS
-258 AEPEEAPATKVDEA
+258 EA
-272 AEADTLADTEA
+272 AEADTVADTEE

-296 AEASESDDE
+296 AEASESDDD
-305 EEATSSSAAEPEGG
+305 EATSSSAAEPEGG

-329 IEEAGSGEEASDD
+329 IEEAGSGEEAGDD
-342 EDDDEEGEG
+342 DDDDEEGEG

-394 DDDDD
+394 DDDD

-826 SPHFHLRAHTEDKVE
+826 SPHFHLRAHAEDKVE

-1031 DTAAEKSAD
+1031 DTTAEKSAD
-1040 TTAETPA
+1040 PA
-1047 DTAAENSAGTNA
+1047 A

-1070 VTESEAAPAADE
+1070 VTESEAAPAADA

>member
-117 SAGAVAAPVDAVDPD
+117 SAGAVSAPTNAVDPD

-147 FIQPEPEPLT
+147 FIQPEPLT
-157 ANSVEVEPAAAEPIV
+157 AESVDVEVVADEPAAE
-172 EDEPTVEM
+172 EEPTVEM
-180 PTGGATDHSV
+180 PTGGATENSV

-203 LTEQAIVDGD
+203 LTEQAIVE
-213 GDDDTATVSMT
+213 GDDDTATVSLT
-224 ESDAGNEEP
+224 ESDS
-233 GEDDEPAKTVT
+233 GEDDASDDDEPAKTVT
-244 AATGAEEDEVVSEA
+244 AATGAEEEDVVSEE
-258 AEPEEAPATKVDEA
+258 AEAEEAPAVK
-272 AEADTLADTEA
+272 AEEKAVADSED
-283 APEEEDVAPEQVA
+283 APEEDVAPEQVE

-305 EEATSSSAAEPEGG
+305 EESTSDDNAADPEGG
-319 IEEIEREDDV
+319 IEEVEGEDDV
-329 IEEAGSGEEASDD
+329 IEEAGSGEESGEDD
-342 EDDDEEGEG
+342 DDDDEEAES

-370 RKEEKAAAEE
+370 RKEDKAATDE
-380 DQDEDPDAVEDLDA
+380 DPVDDPDAVEDLDA
-394 DDDDD
+394 DDED
-399 DDHDHDVDDEEEDD
+399 DDHDDDDEEEDD

-621 DALFNPV
+621 DSLFNPV

-779 RDNLDHIEV
+779 RDSLDHIEV

-805 LANLEG
+805 LANLEA
-811 QFSVRISILPSAHLF
+811 QFSVRISILPNAHLF

-862 RRSERPTPRADEEE
+862 RRSERSSTRADEEE
-876 ESGTSRGGRG
+876 ESGNSRGGRG
-886 RGRGRGRNA
+886 RGKGRGRNA
-895 RSDDEETSG
+895 RSDDEETSAT
-904 SEPKEAE
+904 ETKEAE
-911 AVEASTDDE
+911 ATDASTDDE
-920 TDSDGQ
+920 TDGEGQ
-926 ARRQRGRRG
+926 ARRQRGKRG
-935 GRRRGRKEG
+935 GRRRGRREG
-944 DAAPAVEATEDG
+944 DAVAVEATEDG

-965 AADTDD
+965 ATDADDTDA
-971 VDSDGD
+971 DGD

-990 RRKTRSDDEAAEGT
+990 RRKTRSDDESA
-1004 EATDNADAKTETAE
+1004 EATDAADTADAKTETAE
-1018 TGVEGASEDVKSA
+1018 TGVEGASEEVKSDDA
-1031 DTAAEKSAD
+1031 T
-1040 TTAETPA
+1040 
-1047 DTAAENSAGTNA
+1047 A
-1059 EASAEK
+1059 EASDEK
-1065 PVSDS
+1065 PA
-1070 VTESEAAPAADE
+1070 SEA
-1082 SEADEKPAKKPRRSR
+1082 SEEPAKKPRRSR
-1097 KKPVKVEEDAPADAA
+1097 KKPVKAAEEAPAAA
-1112 AAQADEPAPAE
+1112 EAAKAEDPPTPAEVKAPAE
-1123 PEAPAIEPKDAKA
+1123 EAPAAEAPAEEAKDAKA
-1136 NAKEAVAE
+1136 DAKADRAE
-1144 PEAPKDDPAPEAA
+1144 PETPKDDPAPEAA

-1175 DGPRRRGWWSRGK
+1175 DGPRRRGWWSRGS

>member
-86 REALLAEVEDK
+86 REALLAEVEAK

-104 HQNRRSMPRRSSS
+104 HQNRRSMPRRGGSA
-117 SAGAVAAPVDAVDPD
+117 SAGAAAAGAVDPD

-147 FIQPEPEPLT
+147 FLQPEPLT
-157 ANSVEVEPAAAEPIV
+157 AESVEVEPVTAETEPD
-172 EDEPTVEM
+172 DEQTVELASE
-180 PTGGATDHSV
+180 TEAGASM
-190 TDSVAATLGLDET
+190 TDSVASTLGLDET
-203 LTEQAIVDGD
+203 LTEEAVLEEG
-213 GDDDTATVSMT
+213 GVTPTVSLT
-224 ESDAGNEEP
+224 EAASDEAESETQGD
-233 GEDDEPAKTVT
+233 EDDEPAKTVT
-244 AATGAEEDEVVSEA
+244 AATGTDKEDVVVE
-258 AEPEEAPATKVDEA
+258 
-272 AEADTLADTEA
+272 EADTGEADNGEA
-283 APEEEDVAPEQVA
+283 DNGEEAEASAPPKDADDDETDVTPEQVI
-296 AEASESDDE
+296 AEASEADDDDDDNDST
-305 EEATSSSAAEPEGG
+305 ASTDAEGG
-319 IEEIEREDDV
+319 IEEVEGEDDA
-329 IEEAGSGEEASDD
+329 IEEAGSGEQVSEDDDDDDDD
-342 EDDDEEGEG
+342 EDSDSEEG
-351 EESAT
+351 AA

-370 RKEEKAAAEE
+370 RKSDKAAAE
-380 DQDEDPDAVEDLDA
+380 DQDDDQDASDLEDLGSDA
-394 DDDDD
+394 EDEDEDD
-399 DDHDHDVDDEEEDD
+399 EEDD

-418 AERRSVMHSIISRR
+418 AERRSAMHSIISRR

-501 DDLDLPQDIS
+501 DELDLPQDIS

-575 QVEGEEGYKDAKNFM
+575 LVEGEEGYKDAKNFM
-590 RVLTPSYA
+590 RVLTPSHA

-613 AHKAEQQL
+613 SHKAEQQL

-740 SVFETTMVGCP
+740 SVFETTMVGCA

-779 RDNLDHIEV
+779 RDGLDRIEV

-805 LANLEG
+805 LANLEAK
-811 QFSVRISILPSAHLF
+811 FNVRIAILPNAHLF
-826 SPHFHLRAHTEDKVE
+826 SPHFHLRVYVDDKVE

-862 RRSERPTPRADEEE
+862 RRSDRSSSRSDDEE
-876 ESGTSRGGRG
+876 ESGNSRGGKG
-886 RGRGRGRNA
+886 RGKGRGRNA
-895 RSDDEETSG
+895 RSDDEETRRS
-904 SEPKEAE
+904 
-911 AVEASTDDE
+911 EASEADAETTSDEE
-920 TDSDGQ
+920 TDGESQ
-926 ARRQRGRRG
+926 SRRQRGKRG
-935 GRRRGRKEG
+935 GRRRGRKDA
-944 DAAPAVEATEDG
+944 DAAVVEPSEDG
-956 EEAQTADGE
+956 EEAQAVEGE
-965 AADTDD
+965 ASEAETVTDED
-971 VDSDGD
+971 DE

-990 RRKTRSDDEAAEGT
+990 RRKNRSED
-1004 EATDNADAKTETAE
+1004 EATDATDASDAKTEAAE
-1018 TGVEGASEDVKSA
+1018 TGANSGEEVAQTD
-1031 DTAAEKSAD
+1031 DTAATEV
-1040 TTAETPA
+1040 
-1047 DTAAENSAGTNA
+1047 
-1059 EASAEK
+1059 
-1065 PVSDS
+1065 VSDS
-1070 VTESEAAPAADE
+1070 AVAEEPAEAE
-1082 SEADEKPAKKPRRSR
+1082 EKPAKKPRRSR
-1097 KKPVKVEEDAPADAA
+1097 KKAKTDE
-1112 AAQADEPAPAE
+1112 EPAKE
-1123 PEAPAIEPKDAKA
+1123 EAPAIAEEPAP
-1136 NAKEAVAE
+1136 VAE
-1144 PEAPKDDPAPEAA
+1144 PEPAPKPEPKAEEKA
-1157 SAEETDPHVAVE
+1157 VATSAEEADSHVAVE

-1175 DGPRRRGWWSRGK
+1175 EGPRRRGWWSRGS

>member
-7 IDASRGD
+7 IDASRSD

-86 REALLAEVEDK
+86 REALLREVEEK

-104 HQNRRSMPRRSSS
+104 FLNHRANPRRGGRGRGGRSSE
-117 SAGAVAAPVDAVDPD
+117 AAAAVDPE

-138 EFPVDENGD
+138 DFPVDQNGD
-147 FIQPEPEPLT
+147 FIAPEAMT
-157 ANSVEVEPAAAEPIV
+157 ADNLEVGGDDATVADAAADTDAAPAEA
-172 EDEPTVEM
+172 EAGADE
-180 PTGGATDHSV
+180 
-190 TDSVAATLGLDET
+190 
-203 LTEQAIVDGD
+203 
-213 GDDDTATVSMT
+213 ATVSLT
-224 ESDAGNEEP
+224 EAADDAAGAAAAGAADTDNADSDGSDAG
-233 GEDDEPAKTVT
+233 DEPAKTAT
-244 AATGAEEDEVVSEA
+244 AATGTDDDKVVSDDA
-258 AEPEEAPATKVDEA
+258 V
-272 AEADTLADTEA
+272 TLG
-283 APEEEDVAPEQVA
+283 DVARDLPQDDDEDDGSSEDDVASEQLE
-296 AEASESDDE
+296 AEASADSNDGDDRGVDG
-305 EEATSSSAAEPEGG
+305 EGG
-319 IEEIEREDDV
+319 IEELPERDLV
-329 IEEAGSGEEASDD
+329 IEEAGAGGAGEDEDDNDNDEADAAEEADASAEGDD
-342 EDDDEEGEG
+342 EDDDGG
-351 EESAT
+351 
-356 KKPRRRRRR
+356 KKPRSRRRRR
-365 SRRGG
+365 SRRG
-370 RKEEKAAAEE
+370 RKGGSG
-380 DQDEDPDAVEDLDA
+380 DEDSAEGGKSARGRSDR

-399 DDHDHDVDDEEEDD
+399 EDENEDDVDHDEDDEDM
-413 IFDED
+413 FDED
-418 AERRSVMHSIISRR
+418 AERRSIMHSIISRR
-432 YKIQEVIKRRQV
+432 YSIQEVIKRRQV

-470 YCVYMPNTTRGGG
+470 YSVYMPNTTRGGG

-538 GIRENTLTS
+538 GIRETTLNS

-575 QVEGEEGYKDAKNFM
+575 LVEGEDGYKDAKSFM
-590 RVLTPSYA
+590 KTLTPSHA
-598 KRVKQHKNEGVSLFQ
+598 KRVQQFKNEGTSLFQ
-613 AHKAEQQL
+613 RHKAEQQL

-628 VTLKSGGYLVMNQT
+628 VTLKSGGYLVLNQT

-656 KERSIEE
+656 RERSIEE
-663 TALSTNLEAAEEV
+663 TALATNLEAAEEV

-695 MDESKHRGQVERRLK
+695 MDESRHRGQVERRLK

-740 SVFETTMVGCP
+740 SVFDTTMVDCP

-779 RDNLDHIEV
+779 RDNLDRIEI

-795 LKLLNEHREE
+795 LKVLNDHREE
-805 LANLEG
+805 LAQLENQHG
-811 QFSVRISILPSAHLF
+811 VKITVLPNAQLH
-826 SPHFHLRAHTEDKVE
+826 SPHFHLRVYTEDKVE
-841 TFSEG
+841 TFEEG
-846 YTTDPTAPK
+846 YTADPTAPK
-855 RGDRRRG
+855 KDRRRG
-862 RRSERPTPRADEEE
+862 RRGGRSEDRDKDRSRDDEE
-876 ESGTSRGGRG
+876 GGSRRGRRG
-886 RGRGRGRNA
+886 RGRGSRGEGEDEGDS
-895 RSDDEETSG
+895 RSADDVDDRADSEDGDGEGG
-904 SEPKEAE
+904 S
-911 AVEASTDDE
+911 
-920 TDSDGQ
+920 
-926 ARRQRGRRG
+926 RRQRGKRG
-935 GRRRGRKEG
+935 GRRRGKR
-944 DAAPAVEATEDG
+944 DG
-956 EEAQTADGE
+956 EGE
-965 AADTDD
+965 ASASSDTGSDD
-971 VDSDGD
+971 SGDESDRPEAEAGEEGE

-990 RRKTRSDDEAAEGT
+990 RRKSRSEDEAGENSDT
-1004 EATDNADAKTETAE
+1004 VSEA
-1018 TGVEGASEDVKSA
+1018 A
-1031 DTAAEKSAD
+1031 DTAAEPTAD
-1040 TTAETPA
+1040 AEA
-1047 DTAAENSAGTNA
+1047 AAAE
-1059 EASAEK
+1059 E
-1065 PVSDS
+1065 
-1070 VTESEAAPAADE
+1070 APAADAE
-1082 SEADEKPAKKPRRSR
+1082 SDAEDKPKPRKRTRS
-1097 KKPVKVEEDAPADAA
+1097 KAKAA
-1112 AAQADEPAPAE
+1112 AE
-1123 PEAPAIEPKDAKA
+1123 PEAEADSG
-1136 NAKEAVAE
+1136 NADEAAAEAE
-1144 PEAPKDDPAPEAA
+1144 PSDAT
-1157 SAEETDPHVAVE
+1157 AEEEEKPKKRTRAPRKSTAKSAAKSKDKAEDKAEAKDEPAADTTPDASDNEGGSARSATLAVE

-1175 DGPRRRGWWSRGK
+1175 EGPRRRGWWSRGK

>member
-1 MSKKML
+1 MMSKKML

-86 REALLAEVEDK
+86 REALLAEVEAK

-104 HQNRRSMPRRSSS
+104 HMNRRSSPRRSA
-117 SAGAVAAPVDAVDPD
+117 SAGAGTTASTTVDPD

-147 FIQPEPEPLT
+147 FLQPEPLT
-157 ANSVEVEPAAAEPIV
+157 AESVEVDGVTAEA
-172 EDEPTVEM
+172 EADAEPTVEL
-180 PTGGATDHSV
+180 PTEAETASSM
-190 TDSVAATLGLDET
+190 TDSVATTLGLDET
-203 LTEQAIVDGD
+203 LTEQAVLEEGET
-213 GDDDTATVSMT
+213 TATVSMT
-224 ESDAGNEEP
+224 EAESNDDAP
-233 GEDDEPAKTVT
+233 GDEDDEPAKTVT
-244 AATGAEEDEVVSEA
+244 AATGTDKEDVVSED
-258 AEPEEAPATKVDEA
+258 AEADSGNDDETEA
-272 AEADTLADTEA
+272 AEEADESAAEDTAEEADD
-283 APEEEDVAPEQVA
+283 EDVTPEQVA
-296 AEASESDDE
+296 AEADESDDDDDDSS
-305 EEATSSSAAEPEGG
+305 TSASTDAEGG
-319 IEEIEREDDV
+319 IEEIEGEDDV
-329 IEEAGSGEEASDD
+329 IEEAGSGERVGDDD
-342 EDDDEEGEG
+342 EDEEEDDDDEDEEAEG
-351 EESAT
+351 AA

-370 RKEEKAAAEE
+370 RKTDKAAAD
-380 DQDEDPDAVEDLDA
+380 DQDEDSESSDGDDLDS
-394 DDDDD
+394 
-399 DDHDHDVDDEEEDD
+399 DDEDEEDEDD

-418 AERRSVMHSIISRR
+418 AERRSAMHSIISRR

-501 DDLDLPQDIS
+501 DELDLPQDIS

-575 QVEGEEGYKDAKNFM
+575 LVEGEDGYKDAKNFM
-590 RVLTPSYA
+590 RVLTPSHA

-613 AHKAEQQL
+613 SHKAEQQL

-779 RDNLDHIEV
+779 RDGLDRIEV

-805 LANLEG
+805 LANLEA
-811 QFSVRISILPSAHLF
+811 QFNVRIAILPNAHLF
-826 SPHFHLRAHTEDKVE
+826 SPHFHLRAYTDDKVE

-862 RRSERPTPRADEEE
+862 RRSERSSSRSDDDED
-876 ESGTSRGGRG
+876 SGSGRNGKGRG
-886 RGRGRGRNA
+886 KGRGRNA
-895 RSDDEETSG
+895 RSDDDENRR
-904 SEPKEAE
+904 SEAKEADAE
-911 AVEASTDDE
+911 TAADD
-920 TDSDGQ
+920 DSDGEGQ
-926 ARRQRGRRG
+926 SRRQRGKRG
-935 GRRRGRKEG
+935 GRRRGRK
-944 DAAPAVEATEDG
+944 DAEAAAVEPTEDG
-956 EEAQTADGE
+956 EEAQSTEGDAPEAEADAE
-965 AADTDD
+965 
-971 VDSDGD
+971 GD

-990 RRKTRSDDEAAEGT
+990 RRKNRSDDEAT
-1004 EATDNADAKTETAE
+1004 DAKTETAE
-1018 TGVEGASEDVKSA
+1018 TG
-1031 DTAAEKSAD
+1031 
-1040 TTAETPA
+1040 
-1047 DTAAENSAGTNA
+1047 A
-1059 EASAEK
+1059 EADSEVATSDEEPATADAE
-1065 PVSDS
+1065 P
-1070 VTESEAAPAADE
+1070 SEATTEEAPAA
-1082 SEADEKPAKKPRRSR
+1082 EAVVAEEKPAKKPRRTR
-1097 KKPVKVEEDAPADAA
+1097 KKAKAEEESA
-1112 AAQADEPAPAE
+1112 
-1123 PEAPAIEPKDAKA
+1123 PEAETETETEAEAKA
-1136 NAKEAVAE
+1136 EA
-1144 PEAPKDDPAPEAA
+1144 EAPAPEAVPEPA
-1157 SAEETDPHVAVE
+1157 PEADVEAEAAETAESAASSAEEADSHVAVE

>member
-1 MSKKML
+1 ML

-86 REALLAEVEDK
+86 REALLAEVEAK

-104 HQNRRSMPRRSSS
+104 FQNRRPSPRRGSSGGAGAT
-117 SAGAVAAPVDAVDPD
+117 SAGTVDPD

-147 FIQPEPEPLT
+147 FLQPEPLT
-157 ANSVEVEPAAAEPIV
+157 AESIEIEEAAVDAEPEV
-172 EDEPTVEM
+172 EPTVELSSEA
-180 PTGGATDHSV
+180 ATDASV
-190 TDSVAATLGLDET
+190 TDSVASTLGLDET
-203 LTEQAIVDGD
+203 LTEQAVLEEGSV
-213 GDDDTATVSMT
+213 APTVSLT
-224 ESDAGNEEP
+224 EAKADDADSGEESD
-233 GEDDEPAKTVT
+233 EDDEPAKTVT
-244 AATGAEEDEVVSEA
+244 AATGTEKDDVVVEEAEASADDADETAEDEDDNDDEEDVSQEQV
-258 AEPEEAPATKVDEA
+258 T
-272 AEADTLADTEA
+272 AEADEADDG
-283 APEEEDVAPEQVA
+283 EDSSDT
-296 AEASESDDE
+296 AS
-305 EEATSSSAAEPEGG
+305 TSSDSEGG
-319 IEEIEREDDV
+319 IEEVEGEDDV
-329 IEEAGSGEEASDD
+329 IEEAGSGERVGDDDDDDD
-342 EDDDEEGEG
+342 EDEDEDEDEEG
-351 EESAT
+351 AA

-370 RKEEKAAAEE
+370 RKGDKANAE
-380 DQDEDPDAVEDLDA
+380 DQEDDQGTSDVEEMDA
-394 DDDDD
+394 DDE
-399 DDHDHDVDDEEEDD
+399 DEEDEDD

-418 AERRSVMHSIISRR
+418 AERRSAMHSIISRR

-501 DDLDLPQDIS
+501 DELDLPQDIS

-575 QVEGEEGYKDAKNFM
+575 LVEGEDGYKDAKNFM
-590 RVLTPSYA
+590 RVLTPSHA

-613 AHKAEQQL
+613 SHKAEQQL

-740 SVFETTMVGCP
+740 SVFETTMVGCS

-779 RDNLDHIEV
+779 RDGLDRIEV
-788 DAPTDAA
+788 DAPTDSA

-805 LANLEG
+805 LANLEAR
-811 QFSVRISILPSAHLF
+811 FNVRIAILPNAHLF
-826 SPHFHLRAHTEDKVE
+826 SPHFHLRVYVDDKVE

-862 RRSERPTPRADEEE
+862 RRSDRSSSRSDDEEE
-876 ESGTSRGGRG
+876 NGNSRGGKG
-886 RGRGRGRNA
+886 RGKGRGRNA
-895 RSDDEETSG
+895 RSDDDEVRRAEASEADSESAADEET
-904 SEPKEAE
+904 
-911 AVEASTDDE
+911 
-920 TDSDGQ
+920 DGEGQ
-926 ARRQRGRRG
+926 SRRQRGKRG
-935 GRRRGRKEG
+935 GRRRGRK
-944 DAAPAVEATEDG
+944 DAEAAAVEPSEDG
-956 EEAQTADGE
+956 EEAQAAEGE
-965 AADTDD
+965 AADAETETDAE
-971 VDSDGD
+971 GE

-990 RRKTRSDDEAAEGT
+990 RRKSRGEDEA
-1004 EATDNADAKTETAE
+1004 ADAKTETAE
-1018 TGVEGASEDVKSA
+1018 TGADVGEEVAKSDEA
-1031 DTAAEKSAD
+1031 AAEEP
-1040 TTAETPA
+1040 TEPV
-1047 DTAAENSAGTNA
+1047 AAEEPA
-1059 EASAEK
+1059 EAE
-1065 PVSDS
+1065 
-1070 VTESEAAPAADE
+1070 
-1082 SEADEKPAKKPRRSR
+1082 EKPAKKPRRSR
-1097 KKPVKVEEDAPADAA
+1097 KKAKADEEPAKDEASA
-1112 AAQADEPAPAE
+1112 EAEEPAPAPKAEPEPAPE
-1123 PEAPAIEPKDAKA
+1123 PEAEAKG
-1136 NAKEAVAE
+1136 
-1144 PEAPKDDPAPEAA
+1144 EAA
-1157 SAEETDPHVAVE
+1157 SAEDADSHVAVE

-1175 DGPRRRGWWSRGK
+1175 EGPRRRGWWSRGK

>member
-7 IDASRGD
+7 IDASRRD

-86 REALLAEVEDK
+86 REALLREVEDK

-104 HQNRRSMPRRSSS
+104 FLNHRANPRRGNNRARGSSGDT
-117 SAGAVAAPVDAVDPD
+117 ALVVDPD

-138 EFPVDENGD
+138 EFPVDQNGD
-147 FIQPEPEPLT
+147 FVAPEATTQDTISEGAEAPT
-157 ANSVEVEPAAAEPIV
+157 DGGKAAVDAAA
-172 EDEPTVEM
+172 DADTDR
-180 PTGGATDHSV
+180 ATP
-190 TDSVAATLGLDET
+190 E
-203 LTEQAIVDGD
+203 
-213 GDDDTATVSMT
+213 ATVSMT
-224 ESDAGNEEP
+224 EAAPDVGASSDPSQGDE
-233 GEDDEPAKTVT
+233 GSDDDEPAKTAT
-244 AATGAEEDEVVSEA
+244 AATGTDDDKVFSEDA
-258 AEPEEAPATKVDEA
+258 I
-272 AEADTLADTEA
+272 TLGASARDL
-283 APEEEDVAPEQVA
+283 PQ
-296 AEASESDDE
+296 SESDDDDNNGNE
-305 EEATSSSAAEPEGG
+305 VDSEQLAAEAEAGGADSDDGTDRRVDGEGG
-319 IEEIEREDDV
+319 IEELPEQDLV
-329 IEEAGSGEEASDD
+329 IEEVGAGDDVDDDDVDGEPGAEEASGASDEDD
-342 EDDDEEGEG
+342 EDG
-351 EESAT
+351 AR
-356 KKPRRRRRR
+356 KPRSRRRRR
-365 SRRGG
+365 SRRGRQSSNG
-370 RKEEKAAAEE
+370 DDEAEE
-380 DQDEDPDAVEDLDA
+380 GTHRSSRRKASRDGDDDHNN

-399 DDHDHDVDDEEEDD
+399 DVDHDDEDDED

-418 AERRSVMHSIISRR
+418 AERRSIMHSIISRR

-470 YCVYMPNTTRGGG
+470 YSVYMPNTTRGGG

-538 GIRENTLTS
+538 GIRETTLNS

-575 QVEGEEGYKDAKNFM
+575 LVEGEDGYKDAKSFM
-590 RVLTPSYA
+590 KTLTPSHA
-598 KRVKQHKNEGVSLFQ
+598 KRVQQFKNEGTSLFQ
-613 AHKAEQQL
+613 YHKAEQQL

-656 KERSIEE
+656 RERSIEE
-663 TALSTNLEAAEEV
+663 TALATNLEAAEEV

-695 MDESKHRGQVERRLK
+695 MDESRHRGQVERRLK

-740 SVFETTMVGCP
+740 SVFDTTMVGCP
-751 VCGGIGVVRSSG
+751 ACGGIGVVRSSG

-770 RRIGDLLLE
+770 RRVGDLLLE
-779 RDNLDHIEV
+779 RENLDRIEIE
-788 DAPTDAA
+788 APSDAA
-795 LKLLNEHREE
+795 LKVLNDHREE
-805 LANLEG
+805 LANLENQHG
-811 QFSVRISILPSAHLF
+811 VKISVLPNAQLH
-826 SPHFHLRAHTEDKVE
+826 SPHFHLRVYTEEKVE
-841 TFSEG
+841 TFEEG
-846 YTTDPTAPK
+846 YTSDPTAPK
-855 RGDRRRG
+855 KSDRRRG
-862 RRSERPTPRADEEE
+862 RR
-876 ESGTSRGGRG
+876 GGRSED
-886 RGRGRGRNA
+886 RDKD
-895 RSDDEETSG
+895 RSRDDEEGASRRGRRGRTRG
-904 SEPKEAE
+904 SPDEGEDDGESRVVDEAE
-911 AVEASTDDE
+911 ARADTE
-920 TDSDGQ
+920 DGDGDGEGGT
-926 ARRQRGRRG
+926 RRQRGKRG
-935 GRRRGRKEG
+935 GRRRGKRDGDGDGENEVSTGETSDQSERAEG
-944 DAAPAVEATEDG
+944 EAGEDG
-956 EEAQTADGE
+956 E
-965 AADTDD
+965 
-971 VDSDGD
+971 

-990 RRKTRSDDEAAEGT
+990 RRKPRSDDHAVENQEVTDAAADAPAAVADTPDQNGSQTGEMVSDADSEAESGENKPKPRKRTRSKAKAET
-1004 EATDNADAKTETAE
+1004 EATAE
-1018 TGVEGASEDVKSA
+1018 GE
-1031 DTAAEKSAD
+1031 
-1040 TTAETPA
+1040 
-1047 DTAAENSAGTNA
+1047 
-1059 EASAEK
+1059 
-1065 PVSDS
+1065 
-1070 VTESEAAPAADE
+1070 
-1082 SEADEKPAKKPRRSR
+1082 
-1097 KKPVKVEEDAPADAA
+1097 
-1112 AAQADEPAPAE
+1112 
-1123 PEAPAIEPKDAKA
+1123 DAKA
-1136 NAKEAVAE
+1136 ASDGSESAKSEEPTEEEKPKKRTRAPRKSATKTANTAEAKETASEAE
-1144 PEAPKDDPAPEAA
+1144 PPKAETKTKTTATADAQSEEEAA
-1157 SAEETDPHVAVE
+1157 ASRPVAMAVE

-1175 DGPRRRGWWSRGK
+1175 DGPRRRGWWSRGKS

>member
-86 REALLAEVEDK
+86 REALLAEVEAK

-104 HQNRRSMPRRSSS
+104 HMNRRSSPRRSA
-117 SAGAVAAPVDAVDPD
+117 SAGAGTTASTTVDPD

-147 FIQPEPEPLT
+147 FLQPEPLT
-157 ANSVEVEPAAAEPIV
+157 AESVEVDGVTAEA
-172 EDEPTVEM
+172 EADAEPTVEL
-180 PTGGATDHSV
+180 PTEAETASSM
-190 TDSVAATLGLDET
+190 TDSVATTLGLDET
-203 LTEQAIVDGD
+203 LTEQAVLEEGET
-213 GDDDTATVSMT
+213 TATVSMT
-224 ESDAGNEEP
+224 EAESNDDAP
-233 GEDDEPAKTVT
+233 GDEDDEPAKTVT
-244 AATGAEEDEVVSEA
+244 AATGTDKEDVVSED
-258 AEPEEAPATKVDEA
+258 AEADSGNDDETEA
-272 AEADTLADTEA
+272 AEEADESAAEDTAEEADD
-283 APEEEDVAPEQVA
+283 EDVTPEQVA
-296 AEASESDDE
+296 AEADESDDDDDDSS
-305 EEATSSSAAEPEGG
+305 TSASTDAEGG
-319 IEEIEREDDV
+319 IEEIEGEDDV
-329 IEEAGSGEEASDD
+329 IEEAGSGERVGDDD
-342 EDDDEEGEG
+342 EDEEEDDDDEDEEAEG
-351 EESAT
+351 AA

-370 RKEEKAAAEE
+370 RKTDKAAAD
-380 DQDEDPDAVEDLDA
+380 DQDEDSESSDGDDLDS
-394 DDDDD
+394 
-399 DDHDHDVDDEEEDD
+399 DDEDEEDEDD

-418 AERRSVMHSIISRR
+418 AERRSAMHSIISRR

-501 DDLDLPQDIS
+501 DELDLPQDIS

-575 QVEGEEGYKDAKNFM
+575 LVEGEDGYKDAKNFM
-590 RVLTPSYA
+590 RVLTPSHA

-613 AHKAEQQL
+613 SHKAEQQL

-779 RDNLDHIEV
+779 RDGLDRIEV

-805 LANLEG
+805 LANLEA
-811 QFSVRISILPSAHLF
+811 QFNVRIAILPNAHLF
-826 SPHFHLRAHTEDKVE
+826 SPHFHLRAYTDDKVE

-862 RRSERPTPRADEEE
+862 RRSERSSSRSDDDED
-876 ESGTSRGGRG
+876 SGSGRNGKGRG
-886 RGRGRGRNA
+886 KGRGRNA
-895 RSDDEETSG
+895 RSDDDENRR
-904 SEPKEAE
+904 SEAKEADAE
-911 AVEASTDDE
+911 TAADD
-920 TDSDGQ
+920 DSDGEGQ
-926 ARRQRGRRG
+926 SRRQRGKRG
-935 GRRRGRKEG
+935 GRRRGRK
-944 DAAPAVEATEDG
+944 DAEAAAVEPTEDG
-956 EEAQTADGE
+956 EEAQSTEGDAPEAEADAE
-965 AADTDD
+965 
-971 VDSDGD
+971 GD

-990 RRKTRSDDEAAEGT
+990 RRKNRSDDEAT
-1004 EATDNADAKTETAE
+1004 DAKTETAE
-1018 TGVEGASEDVKSA
+1018 TG
-1031 DTAAEKSAD
+1031 
-1040 TTAETPA
+1040 
-1047 DTAAENSAGTNA
+1047 A
-1059 EASAEK
+1059 EADSEVATSDEEPATADAE
-1065 PVSDS
+1065 P
-1070 VTESEAAPAADE
+1070 SEATTEEAPAA
-1082 SEADEKPAKKPRRSR
+1082 EAVVAEEKPAKKPRRTR
-1097 KKPVKVEEDAPADAA
+1097 KKAKAEEESA
-1112 AAQADEPAPAE
+1112 
-1123 PEAPAIEPKDAKA
+1123 PEAETETETEAEAKA
-1136 NAKEAVAE
+1136 EA
-1144 PEAPKDDPAPEAA
+1144 EAPAPEAVPEPA
-1157 SAEETDPHVAVE
+1157 PEADVEAEAAETAESAASSAEEADSHVAVE

>member
-7 IDASRGD
+7 IDASRSD

-86 REALLAEVEDK
+86 REALLREVEEK

-104 HQNRRSMPRRSSS
+104 FLNHRANPRRGGRGRGGRSSE
-117 SAGAVAAPVDAVDPD
+117 AAAAVDPE

-138 EFPVDENGD
+138 DFPVDQNGD
-147 FIQPEPEPLT
+147 FIAPEAMT
-157 ANSVEVEPAAAEPIV
+157 ADNLEVGGDDATVADAAADTDAAPAEA
-172 EDEPTVEM
+172 EAGADE
-180 PTGGATDHSV
+180 
-190 TDSVAATLGLDET
+190 
-203 LTEQAIVDGD
+203 
-213 GDDDTATVSMT
+213 ATVSLT
-224 ESDAGNEEP
+224 EAADDAAGAAAAGAADTDDADSDGSDAG
-233 GEDDEPAKTVT
+233 DEPAKTAT
-244 AATGAEEDEVVSEA
+244 AATGTDDDKVVSDDA
-258 AEPEEAPATKVDEA
+258 V
-272 AEADTLADTEA
+272 TLG
-283 APEEEDVAPEQVA
+283 DVARDLPQDDDEDDGSSEDDVASEQLE
-296 AEASESDDE
+296 AEASADSNDGDDRGVDG
-305 EEATSSSAAEPEGG
+305 EGG
-319 IEEIEREDDV
+319 IEELPERDLV
-329 IEEAGSGEEASDD
+329 IEEAGAGGAGEDEDDNDNDEADAAEEADASAEGDD
-342 EDDDEEGEG
+342 EDGDGG
-351 EESAT
+351 
-356 KKPRRRRRR
+356 KKPRSRRRRR
-365 SRRGG
+365 SRRG
-370 RKEEKAAAEE
+370 RKGGSG
-380 DQDEDPDAVEDLDA
+380 DEDSAEGGKSARGRSDR

-399 DDHDHDVDDEEEDD
+399 EDENEDDVDHDEDDEDM
-413 IFDED
+413 FDED
-418 AERRSVMHSIISRR
+418 AERRSIMHSIISRR
-432 YKIQEVIKRRQV
+432 YSIQEVIKRRQV

-470 YCVYMPNTTRGGG
+470 YSVYMPNTTRGGG

-538 GIRENTLTS
+538 GIRETTLNS

-575 QVEGEEGYKDAKNFM
+575 LVEGEDGYKDAKSFM
-590 RVLTPSYA
+590 KTLTPSHA
-598 KRVKQHKNEGVSLFQ
+598 KRVQQFKNEGTSLFQ
-613 AHKAEQQL
+613 RHKAEQQL

-628 VTLKSGGYLVMNQT
+628 VTLKSGGYLVLNQT

-656 KERSIEE
+656 RERSIEE
-663 TALSTNLEAAEEV
+663 TALATNLEAAEEV

-695 MDESKHRGQVERRLK
+695 MDESRHRGQVERRLK

-740 SVFETTMVGCP
+740 SVFDTTMVGCP

-779 RDNLDHIEV
+779 RDNLDRIEI

-795 LKLLNEHREE
+795 LKVLNDHREE
-805 LANLEG
+805 LAQLENQHG
-811 QFSVRISILPSAHLF
+811 VKITVLPNAQLH
-826 SPHFHLRAHTEDKVE
+826 SPHFHLRVYTEDKVE
-841 TFSEG
+841 TFEEG
-846 YTTDPTAPK
+846 YTADPTAPK
-855 RGDRRRG
+855 KDR
-862 RRSERPTPRADEEE
+862 S
-876 ESGTSRGGRG
+876 
-886 RGRGRGRNA
+886 
-895 RSDDEETSG
+895 
-904 SEPKEAE
+904 
-911 AVEASTDDE
+911 
-920 TDSDGQ
+920 
-926 ARRQRGRRG
+926 RGRRG
-935 GRRRGRKEG
+935 GRSEDRDKDRSRDDEEGGSRRGRRGRGRGSRGEGEDEG
-944 DAAPAVEATEDG
+944 DSRSA
-956 EEAQTADGE
+956 
-965 AADTDD
+965 DD
-971 VDSDGD
+971 VDDRADSEDGD
-977 KPKRRRGKRGGRN
+977 GEGGSRRQRGKRGGRRRGKRDGEGEASASSDTGSDDSGDESDRPEAEAGEEGEKPKRRRGKRGGRN
-990 RRKTRSDDEAAEGT
+990 RRKSRSEDEAGENSDT
-1004 EATDNADAKTETAE
+1004 VSEA
-1018 TGVEGASEDVKSA
+1018 A
-1031 DTAAEKSAD
+1031 DTAAEPTAD
-1040 TTAETPA
+1040 AEA
-1047 DTAAENSAGTNA
+1047 AAAE
-1059 EASAEK
+1059 E
-1065 PVSDS
+1065 
-1070 VTESEAAPAADE
+1070 APAADAE
-1082 SEADEKPAKKPRRSR
+1082 SDVEDKPKPRKRTRS
-1097 KKPVKVEEDAPADAA
+1097 KAKAA
-1112 AAQADEPAPAE
+1112 AE
-1123 PEAPAIEPKDAKA
+1123 PEAEADSG
-1136 NAKEAVAE
+1136 NADEAAAEAE
-1144 PEAPKDDPAPEAA
+1144 PSDA
-1157 SAEETDPHVAVE
+1157 SAEEEEKPKKRTRAPRKSTAKSAAKSKDKAEDKAEAKDEPAADTTPDASDNEGGSARSATLAVE

-1175 DGPRRRGWWSRGK
+1175 EGPRRRGWWSRGK

>member
-1 MSKKML
+1 
-7 IDASRGD
+7 
-14 ETRVVVMV
+14 
-22 DGRIEEIDHETA
+22 
-34 DRRPIK
+34 
-40 SNIYLARVTR
+40 
-50 VEPSLQAA
+50 
-58 FVDYGG
+58 
-64 NRHGFLPFSEIH
+64 
-76 PDYYQLPVAD
+76 
-86 REALLAEVEDK
+86 
-97 VEERRQR
+97 
-104 HQNRRSMPRRSSS
+104 
-117 SAGAVAAPVDAVDPD
+117 
-132 GDQPHV
+132 
-138 EFPVDENGD
+138 
-147 FIQPEPEPLT
+147 
-157 ANSVEVEPAAAEPIV
+157 
-172 EDEPTVEM
+172 
-180 PTGGATDHSV
+180 
-190 TDSVAATLGLDET
+190 
-203 LTEQAIVDGD
+203 
-213 GDDDTATVSMT
+213 
-224 ESDAGNEEP
+224 
-233 GEDDEPAKTVT
+233 
-244 AATGAEEDEVVSEA
+244 
-258 AEPEEAPATKVDEA
+258 
-272 AEADTLADTEA
+272 
-283 APEEEDVAPEQVA
+283 
-296 AEASESDDE
+296 
-305 EEATSSSAAEPEGG
+305 
-319 IEEIEREDDV
+319 
-329 IEEAGSGEEASDD
+329 
-342 EDDDEEGEG
+342 
-351 EESAT
+351 
-356 KKPRRRRRR
+356 
-365 SRRGG
+365 
-370 RKEEKAAAEE
+370 
-380 DQDEDPDAVEDLDA
+380 
-394 DDDDD
+394 
-399 DDHDHDVDDEEEDD
+399 
-413 IFDED
+413 
-418 AERRSVMHSIISRR
+418 MHSIISRR

-621 DALFNPV
+621 DSLFNPV

-779 RDNLDHIEV
+779 RDSLDHIEV

-805 LANLEG
+805 LANLEA
-811 QFSVRISILPSAHLF
+811 QFSVRISILPNAHLF

-862 RRSERPTPRADEEE
+862 RRSERSSTRADEEE
-876 ESGTSRGGRG
+876 ESGNSRGGRG
-886 RGRGRGRNA
+886 RGKGRGRNA
-895 RSDDEETSG
+895 RSDDEETSAT
-904 SEPKEAE
+904 ETKEAE
-911 AVEASTDDE
+911 ATDASTDDE
-920 TDSDGQ
+920 TDGEGQ
-926 ARRQRGRRG
+926 ARRQRGKRG
-935 GRRRGRKEG
+935 GRRRGRREG
-944 DAAPAVEATEDG
+944 DALAVEATEDG

-965 AADTDD
+965 ATDADDTDA
-971 VDSDGD
+971 DGD

-990 RRKTRSDDEAAEGT
+990 RRKTRSDDESA
-1004 EATDNADAKTETAE
+1004 EATDAADTADAKTETAE
-1018 TGVEGASEDVKSA
+1018 TGVEGASEEVKSDDA
-1031 DTAAEKSAD
+1031 T
-1040 TTAETPA
+1040 
-1047 DTAAENSAGTNA
+1047 A
-1059 EASAEK
+1059 EASDEK
-1065 PVSDS
+1065 PA
-1070 VTESEAAPAADE
+1070 SEA
-1082 SEADEKPAKKPRRSR
+1082 SEEPAKKPRRSR
-1097 KKPVKVEEDAPADAA
+1097 KKPVKAAEEAPAAA
-1112 AAQADEPAPAE
+1112 EAAKAEDPPTPAEVKAPAE
-1123 PEAPAIEPKDAKA
+1123 EAPAAEAPAEEAKDAKA
-1136 NAKEAVAE
+1136 DAKADRAE
-1144 PEAPKDDPAPEAA
+1144 PETPKDDPAPEAA

-1175 DGPRRRGWWSRGK
+1175 DGPRRRGWWSRGS

>member
-104 HQNRRSMPRRSSS
+104 HAQRRSMPRRRGS
-117 SAGAVAAPVDAVDPD
+117 SAAASSAATDSGTAVDPED
-132 GDQPHV
+132 DQPHV

-147 FIQPEPEPLT
+147 FIQPEALT
-157 ANSVEVEPAAAEPIV
+157 ADGVEAADAGAEP
-172 EDEPTVEM
+172 EDDSTTVEL
-180 PTGGATDHSV
+180 TTEDSADVADTDA
-190 TDSVAATLGLDET
+190 VAATLGLDQA
-203 LTEQAIVDGD
+203 LTEEAVVEEGE
-213 GDDDTATVSMT
+213 DTATVSMT
-224 ESDAGNEEP
+224 QAADADDSDAVD
-233 GEDDEPAKTVT
+233 GEDEEPAKTVT
-244 AATGAEEDEVVSEA
+244 AATGTEKDEVLSEDA
-258 AEPEEAPATKVDEA
+258 A
-272 AEADTLADTEA
+272 
-283 APEEEDVAPEQVA
+283 
-296 AEASESDDE
+296 DDE
-305 EEATSSSAAEPEGG
+305 EDAEAEDDVSDSDEDVTQDQIDAEGAESDGDGEDESSSASTDAEGG
-319 IEEIEREDDV
+319 VEEVSAGDDDV
-329 IEEAGSGEEASDD
+329 IEEAGSGEGSDGDDDED
-342 EDDDEEGEG
+342 EDDDDEDSEEG
-351 EESAT
+351 AA

-370 RKEEKAAAEE
+370 RKNDKDASEETISAGE
-380 DQDEDPDAVEDLDA
+380 DDT
-394 DDDDD
+394 DDDDSD
-399 DDHDHDVDDEEEDD
+399 DEDEEEDDD

-418 AERRSVMHSIISRR
+418 AERRAVMHSIISRR

-538 GIRENTLTS
+538 GIRETTLTS

-575 QVEGEEGYKDAKNFM
+575 QVEGDEGYKDAKNFM
-590 RVLTPSYA
+590 RVLTPSHA

-695 MDESKHRGQVERRLK
+695 MDESRHRGQVERKLK

-740 SVFETTMVGCP
+740 SVFETTMVGCS

-779 RDNLDHIEV
+779 RDTLDRIEV

-795 LKLLNEHREE
+795 LKVLNEHREE
-805 LANLEG
+805 LANLEA
-811 QFSVRISILPSAHLF
+811 QFGVRISILPNAHLF
-826 SPHFHLRAHTEDKVE
+826 SPHFHLRVYTDEKVE
-841 TFSEG
+841 TFNEG

-855 RGDRRRG
+855 KGDRRRRG
-862 RRSERPTPRADEEE
+862 RSSDRSSSKSDEDED
-876 ESGTSRGGRG
+876 SGRKP

-895 RSDDEETSG
+895 RSDEDEDRQSDA
-904 SEPKEAE
+904 KDDEAE
-911 AVEASTDDE
+911 VSSADE
-920 TDSDGQ
+920 DGDGESQ
-926 ARRQRGRRG
+926 SRRQRGKRG
-935 GRRRGRKEG
+935 GRRRGRKDS
-944 DAAPAVEATEDG
+944 DAAPVEANEDG
-956 EEAQTADGE
+956 ETTTEGETAGDGE
-965 AADTDD
+965 AAGTAAEG
-971 VDSDGD
+971 DGE

-990 RRKTRSDDEAAEGT
+990 RRKNRSEDEAAET
-1004 EATDNADAKTETAE
+1004 EATADGAEDGENAID
-1018 TGVEGASEDVKSA
+1018 G
-1031 DTAAEKSAD
+1031 
-1040 TTAETPA
+1040 
-1047 DTAAENSAGTNA
+1047 
-1059 EASAEK
+1059 
-1065 PVSDS
+1065 
-1070 VTESEAAPAADE
+1070 ESAADE
-1082 SEADEKPAKKPRRSR
+1082 ADTETDAVTEAEAAADAPAEAEAEADAEAEEEAPAKKPRSRSR
-1097 KKPVKVEEDAPADAA
+1097 KKPKAEEAA
-1112 AAQADEPAPAE
+1112 AEETVVEDVPAAEEAPAE
-1123 PEAPAIEPKDAKA
+1123 AAGAEQDAEGEAED
-1136 NAKEAVAE
+1136 AVA
-1144 PEAPKDDPAPEAA
+1144 AT
-1157 SAEETDPHVAVE
+1157 TDSHVVPE

-1175 DGPRRRGWWSRGK
+1175 DGPKRRGWWSRGN

>member
-147 FIQPEPEPLT
+147 FIQPEPLT

-180 PTGGATDHSV
+180 PTGGAIDPSV

-203 LTEQAIVDGD
+203 LTEQAIVDGDD

-244 AATGAEEDEVVSEA
+244 AATGTEKDEAVS
-258 AEPEEAPATKVDEA
+258 EA
-272 AEADTLADTEA
+272 AEADTVADTEE

-296 AEASESDDE
+296 AEASESDDD
-305 EEATSSSAAEPEGG
+305 EATSSSAAEPEGG

-329 IEEAGSGEEASDD
+329 IEEAGSGEEAGDD
-342 EDDDEEGEG
+342 DDDDEEGEG

-394 DDDDD
+394 DDDD

-826 SPHFHLRAHTEDKVE
+826 SPHFHLRAHAEDKVE

-1031 DTAAEKSAD
+1031 DTTAEKSAD
-1040 TTAETPA
+1040 PA
-1047 DTAAENSAGTNA
+1047 A

-1070 VTESEAAPAADE
+1070 VTESEAAPAADA

>member
-7 IDASRGD
+7 IDASRSD

-86 REALLAEVEDK
+86 REALLREVEEK

-104 HQNRRSMPRRSSS
+104 FLNHRANPRRGGRGRGGRSSE
-117 SAGAVAAPVDAVDPD
+117 AAAAVDPE

-138 EFPVDENGD
+138 DFPVDQNGD
-147 FIQPEPEPLT
+147 FIAPEAMT
-157 ANSVEVEPAAAEPIV
+157 ADNLEVGGDDATVADAAADTDAAPAEA
-172 EDEPTVEM
+172 EAGADE
-180 PTGGATDHSV
+180 
-190 TDSVAATLGLDET
+190 
-203 LTEQAIVDGD
+203 
-213 GDDDTATVSMT
+213 ATVSLT
-224 ESDAGNEEP
+224 EAADDAAGAAAAGAADTDDADSDGSDAG
-233 GEDDEPAKTVT
+233 DEPAKTAT
-244 AATGAEEDEVVSEA
+244 AATGTDDDKVVSDDA
-258 AEPEEAPATKVDEA
+258 V
-272 AEADTLADTEA
+272 TLG
-283 APEEEDVAPEQVA
+283 DVARDLPQDDDEDDGSSEDDVASEQLE
-296 AEASESDDE
+296 AEASADSNDGDDRGVDG
-305 EEATSSSAAEPEGG
+305 EGG
-319 IEEIEREDDV
+319 IEELPERDLV
-329 IEEAGSGEEASDD
+329 IEEAGAGGAGEDEDDNDNDEADAAEEADASAEGDD
-342 EDDDEEGEG
+342 EDGDGG
-351 EESAT
+351 
-356 KKPRRRRRR
+356 KKPRSRRRRR
-365 SRRGG
+365 SRRG
-370 RKEEKAAAEE
+370 RKGGSG
-380 DQDEDPDAVEDLDA
+380 DEDSAEGGKSARGRSDR

-399 DDHDHDVDDEEEDD
+399 EDENEDDVDHDEDDEDM
-413 IFDED
+413 FDED
-418 AERRSVMHSIISRR
+418 AERRSIMHSIISRR
-432 YKIQEVIKRRQV
+432 YSIQEVIKRRQV

-470 YCVYMPNTTRGGG
+470 YSVYMPNTTRGGG

-538 GIRENTLTS
+538 GIRETTLNS

-575 QVEGEEGYKDAKNFM
+575 LVEGEDGYKDAKSFM
-590 RVLTPSYA
+590 KTLTPSHA
-598 KRVKQHKNEGVSLFQ
+598 KRVQQFKNEGTSLFQ
-613 AHKAEQQL
+613 RHKAEQQL

-628 VTLKSGGYLVMNQT
+628 VTLKSGGYLVLNQT

-656 KERSIEE
+656 RERSIEE
-663 TALSTNLEAAEEV
+663 TALATNLEAAEEV

-695 MDESKHRGQVERRLK
+695 MDESRHRGQVERRLK

-740 SVFETTMVGCP
+740 SVFDTTMVGCP

-779 RDNLDHIEV
+779 RDNLDRIEI

-795 LKLLNEHREE
+795 LKVLNDHREE
-805 LANLEG
+805 LAQLENQHG
-811 QFSVRISILPSAHLF
+811 VKITVLPNAQLH
-826 SPHFHLRAHTEDKVE
+826 SPHFHLRVYTEDKVE
-841 TFSEG
+841 TFEEG
-846 YTTDPTAPK
+846 YTADPTAPK
-855 RGDRRRG
+855 KDR
-862 RRSERPTPRADEEE
+862 S
-876 ESGTSRGGRG
+876 
-886 RGRGRGRNA
+886 
-895 RSDDEETSG
+895 
-904 SEPKEAE
+904 
-911 AVEASTDDE
+911 
-920 TDSDGQ
+920 
-926 ARRQRGRRG
+926 RGRRG
-935 GRRRGRKEG
+935 GRSEDRDKDRSRDDEEGGSRRGRRGRGRGSRGEGEDEG
-944 DAAPAVEATEDG
+944 DSRSA
-956 EEAQTADGE
+956 
-965 AADTDD
+965 DD
-971 VDSDGD
+971 VDDRADSEDGD
-977 KPKRRRGKRGGRN
+977 GEGGSRRQRGKRGGRRRGKRDGEGEASASSDTGSDDSGDESDRPEAEAGEEGEKPKRRRGKRGGRN
-990 RRKTRSDDEAAEGT
+990 RRKSRSEDEAGENSDT
-1004 EATDNADAKTETAE
+1004 VSEA
-1018 TGVEGASEDVKSA
+1018 A
-1031 DTAAEKSAD
+1031 DTAAEPTAD
-1040 TTAETPA
+1040 AEA
-1047 DTAAENSAGTNA
+1047 AAAE
-1059 EASAEK
+1059 E
-1065 PVSDS
+1065 
-1070 VTESEAAPAADE
+1070 APAADAE
-1082 SEADEKPAKKPRRSR
+1082 SDAEDKPKPRKRTRS
-1097 KKPVKVEEDAPADAA
+1097 KAKAA
-1112 AAQADEPAPAE
+1112 AE
-1123 PEAPAIEPKDAKA
+1123 PEAEADSG
-1136 NAKEAVAE
+1136 NADEAAAEAE
-1144 PEAPKDDPAPEAA
+1144 PSDAT
-1157 SAEETDPHVAVE
+1157 AEEEEKPKKRTRAPRKSTAKSAAKSKDKAEDKAEAKDEPAADTTPDASDNEGGSARSATLAVE

-1175 DGPRRRGWWSRGK
+1175 EGPRRRGWWSRGK